1 MPIVEIQKVAG
12 TKKERVD
19 LTVGSFFYS
28 DFLAHRKDLSRDVLV
43 MVNGVELNLDDEL
56 DFEITPTHFIQVFD
70 QPKGVIGDILNPVFN
85 LVTKVFSFLAPKT
98 PSFSA
103 AESNVKDSPNNRL
116 TGQTNVARAYQ
127 ARPEIHGQ
135 VRAFPD
141 LIQQSMF
148 EYNNNLKTVTE
159 WLNIGIGEYKTESI
173 RFAESDFTAMAGAS
187 YKIYRPKEVIPLINE
202 GFEFPDIDGQELPG
216 PNESKDIPRY
226 TAEANEVVEIRLL
239 GGNAYA
245 KIVRQD
251 DFDYFTQVVFP
262 RYISMLI
269 SVSYEIMAYNNET
282 GQMEQITITKNIT
295 VDARLTSYAETD
307 DESVILPVEYYTFF
321 FDELSGSEFSQLPS
335 NTRINT
341 TKFVMYDNQFLTV
354 GPFFSPVDGDQLWVH
369 TQGQLDGGSTASARI
384 DYWKV
389 DVNNEEVVGTRK
401 SKSISIHANNGAR
414 NYYRTDKID
423 LIDGYSRYAVQL
435 TRVNNSSDRSIM
447 KVENAH
453 IVRVRENVIFENDT
467 IVNVSVRATEA
478 PTGARERKY
487 NLLATRM
494 VISYDRVSKQVD
506 YTLRPSRSFA
516 DAVLHTWLITAGESE
531 RNIDIDGLYR
541 IHDSLPDERLG
552 YFDFTF
558 DDEDISLG
566 QRIETICNA
575 ARVTAYYDNA
585 VLTFSREQSS
595 EFPMT
600 TFNRSNITGNDMKIS
615 YDMSMPSGY
624 DGIELEYVEPVR
636 NKKDYIRFRVDENG
650 ITEGLSRTPNKIVL
664 QGCRNRYQA
673 IDRALLEANRLIHQ
687 RTSISLTT
695 LADGGNVYPS
705 DMVLI
710 ADTYDSNQQA
720 GYITER
726 KGEVFTTS
734 EKIKF
739 DEEVWVYLTDS
750 MSYTTQKFK
759 AEPRPDTEFGF
770 MASVPEDIELNLYDG
785 YRVQSS
791 SRYVIATSVETENIK
806 WVITDKRPLGGERY
820 TITATEYF
828 DAKADYNA

>member
-1 MPIVEIQKVAG
+1 MPIVEIQRIAG
-12 TKKERVD
+12 TPKERVD

-28 DFLAHRKDLSRDVLV
+28 DFLVHQQLHTDVV
-43 MVNGVELNLDDEL
+43 IIVNGRELQEDDEL
-56 DFEITPTHFIQVFD
+56 DFEITPAHFIQVFD
-70 QPKGVIGDILNPVFN
+70 QPKSVIGDILNPVFN

-216 PNESKDIPRY
+216 PNESKDIPQQ
-226 TAEANEVVEIRLL
+226 TATANEVVSGEIK
-239 GGNAYA
+239 GGEAA
-245 KIVRQD
+245 IKIGKQD
-251 DFDYFTQVVFP
+251 EFEYFFELTKP
-262 RYISMLI
+262 RSISMTVN
-269 SVSYEIMAYNNET
+269 VSYDT
-282 GQMEQITITKNIT
+282 PQGVVTKDVKIDAQL
-295 VDARLTSYAETD
+295 VDAKESD
-307 DESVILPVEYYTFF
+307 DGSLINPVEYYEFF
-321 FDELSGSEFSQLPS
+321 FTNLSGTDLAQLPP
-335 NTRINT
+335 NAVVNT
-341 TKFVMYDNQFLTV
+341 TKFILYDNQFLTV
-354 GPFFSPVDGDQLWVH
+354 GPFFSPVDGDQMWVH
-369 TQGQLDGGSTASARI
+369 TQGQLGGGDYCSARI
-384 DYWKV
+384 DIWKV
-389 DVNNEEVVGTRK
+389 DVNNEEITGTRQQLVTRL
-401 SKSISIHANNGAR
+401 NETNGTR
-414 NYYRTDKID
+414 VYYKTEKIN
-423 LIDGYSRYAVQL
+423 LAAGRGRYAIQL
-435 TRVNNSSDRSIM
+435 TRLENSNDHSIM
-447 KVENAH
+447 KIENAH
-453 IVRVRENVIFENDT
+453 IVRVRENVVFENDT

-506 YTLRPSRSFA
+506 YTRRPSRSFA
-516 DAVLHTWLITAGESE
+516 DAVLHTWLITAGENE

-541 IHDSLPDERLG
+541 IYDNLPDERLG
-552 YFDFTF
+552 YFDYTF

-566 QRIETICNA
+566 QRIETICNS

-673 IDRALLEANRLIHQ
+673 LDKALLEANRLIHQ

-695 LADGGNVYPS
+695 LADGGSVYPS

-726 KGEVFTTS
+726 NGEVFTTS

-739 DEEVWVYLTDS
+739 DDEMWVYLTDS
-750 MSYTTQKFK
+750 MGYTTQKFK
-759 AEPRPDTEFGF
+759 AEPRADTEFGF
-770 MASVPEDIELNLYDG
+770 IASVPEDIELNFYDG
-785 YRVQSS
+785 YRVQSP

-806 WVITDKRPLGGERY
+806 WVVTDKRPLGGERY

-828 DAKADYNA
+828 DAKPDYNA

>member
-1 MPIVEIQKVAG
+1 MPIVEIQRVAG
-12 TKKERVD
+12 TPKERVD
-19 LTVGSFFYS
+19 LKVGSFFYS
-28 DFLAHRKDLSRDVLV
+28 DFLVHQRLHNDV
-43 MVNGVELNLDDEL
+43 MIIVNGRELQEDDEL

-70 QPKGVIGDILNPVFN
+70 QPKSVIGDILNPVFN

-216 PNESKDIPRY
+216 PNESKDIPQQ
-226 TAEANEVVEIRLL
+226 TATANEVVSGEIK
-239 GGNAYA
+239 GGEAAIKIVKQDEFEYFFELTKPRSISMTVNVSYDTPQGSVTKDVKIDAQLVDA
-245 KIVRQD
+245 KISD
-251 DFDYFTQVVFP
+251 DG
-262 RYISMLI
+262 SLI
-269 SVSYEIMAYNNET
+269 T
-282 GQMEQITITKNIT
+282 
-295 VDARLTSYAETD
+295 
-307 DESVILPVEYYTFF
+307 PVEYYEFF
-321 FDELSGSEFSQLPS
+321 FTNLSGTDLAQLPP
-335 NTRINT
+335 NAVVNT
-341 TKFVMYDNQFLTV
+341 TKFILYDNQFLTV
-354 GPFFSPVDGDQLWVH
+354 GPFFSPVDGDQMWIHL
-369 TQGQLDGGSTASARI
+369 QAQLGGGDNCNATVEI
-384 DYWKV
+384 WKINT
-389 DVNNEEVVGTRK
+389 DNEEIAGTRQ
-401 SKSISIHANNGAR
+401 SFNTALSANNGAR
-414 NYYRTDKID
+414 VYYKTDKVT
-423 LIDGYSRYAVQL
+423 LNSGRGRYAVQL
-435 TRVNNSSDRSIM
+435 TRRNNSSDQSIM
-447 KVENAH
+447 KIENAH
-453 IVRVRENVIFENDT
+453 IVRVRENVVFGNDT

-494 VISYDRVSKQVD
+494 HISYDRVSKQVD

-531 RNIDIDGLYR
+531 KNIDIDGLYR
-541 IHDSLPDERLG
+541 INDSLPDERLG
-552 YFDFTF
+552 YFDYTF

-566 QRIETICNA
+566 QRIETICNS

-636 NKKDYIRFRVDENG
+636 NKKDYIRFRVDEHG

-726 KGEVFTTS
+726 NGEIFTTS

-739 DEEVWVYLTDS
+739 DEEMWVYLTDS
-750 MSYTTQKFK
+750 MGYTTQKFK
-759 AEPRPDTEFGF
+759 AEPRQDTDFGF
-770 MASVPEDIELNLYDG
+770 IASVPEDIELNFYDG
-785 YRVQSS
+785 YQKQSP
-791 SRYVIATSVETENIK
+791 SRYVIATSVELESIK

-828 DAKADYNA
+828 DAKPDYNA

>member
-1 MPIVEIQKVAG
+1 MPIVEIQRIAG
-12 TKKERVD
+12 TPKERVD

-28 DFLAHRKDLSRDVLV
+28 DFLVHQQLHGDVVIL
-43 MVNGVELNLDDEL
+43 VNGHELQENDEL

-70 QPKGVIGDILNPVFN
+70 QPKSVIGDILNPVFN

-187 YKIYRPKEVIPLINE
+187 YKIYKPKEVIPLINE

-216 PNESKDIPRY
+216 PNESKDIPRQ
-226 TAEANEVVEIRLL
+226 TATANEVVSGEIK
-239 GGNAYA
+239 GGEAAIKIVKQDEFEYFYELTKPRSISMTVNVSFDTPQGSVSKDVRIDAQLVDA
-245 KIVRQD
+245 KISD
-251 DFDYFTQVVFP
+251 DG
-262 RYISMLI
+262 SLI
-269 SVSYEIMAYNNET
+269 NPA
-282 GQMEQITITKNIT
+282 
-295 VDARLTSYAETD
+295 
-307 DESVILPVEYYTFF
+307 EYYEFF
-321 FDELSGSEFSQLPS
+321 FSNLTGTELAQLPP
-335 NTRINT
+335 NAVVNT
-341 TKFVMYDNQFLTV
+341 TKFILYDNQFLTV

-369 TQGQLDGGSTASARI
+369 TQANLGGGENCNARI
-384 DYWKV
+384 EWWKI
-389 DVNNEEVVGTRK
+389 DENNEEISGTRQ
-401 SKSISIHANNGAR
+401 SVTVSLRETNGAR
-414 NYYRTDKID
+414 TYYRTDK
-423 LIDGYSRYAVQL
+423 LSLAAGRGRYSVQL
-435 TRVNNSSDRSIM
+435 TRLNNSNDQSVM
-447 KVENAH
+447 KIENAH
-453 IVRVRENVIFENDT
+453 IVRVRENVVFDNDT
-467 IVNVSVRATEA
+467 IATVSIRATEA

-531 RNIDIDGLYR
+531 KNIDIDGLYR
-541 IHDSLPDERLG
+541 IYDSLPDERLG
-552 YFDFTF
+552 YFDYTF

-575 ARVTAYYDNA
+575 ARVTAYFDNA
-585 VLTFSREQSS
+585 VLTFSREQPS

-615 YDMSMPSGY
+615 YDMSMPSSY

-673 IDRALLEANRLIHQ
+673 MDRALLEANRLIHQ

-710 ADTYDSNQQA
+710 ADTYDTNQQA
-720 GYITER
+720 GYITDR
-726 KGEVFTTS
+726 NGEVFTTS

-739 DEEVWVYLTDS
+739 DEKMWVYLTDS
-750 MSYTTQKFK
+750 MGYTTQKFK
-759 AEPRPDTEFGF
+759 AEQRLDTEFGF
-770 MASVPEDIELNLYDG
+770 IASIPDDIELNLYDG
-785 YRVQSS
+785 YQKQSP
-791 SRYVIATSVETENIK
+791 SRYVIATSVELENIK

>member
-1 MPIVEIQKVAG
+1 MPIVEIQRVAG

-28 DFLAHRKDLSRDVLV
+28 DFLVHQQLHSDV
-43 MVNGVELNLDDEL
+43 MIIVNGRELQEDDEL
-56 DFEITPTHFIQVFD
+56 NFEITPTHFIQVFD
-70 QPKGVIGDILNPVFN
+70 QPKSVIGDILNPVFN

-187 YKIYRPKEVIPLINE
+187 YRIYRPKEIIPLINE

-216 PNESKDIPRY
+216 PNESKDIPQQ
-226 TAEANEVVEIRLL
+226 TATANEVVSGEIK
-239 GGNAYA
+239 GGEAA
-245 KIVRQD
+245 IKIVKQD
-251 DFDYFTQVVFP
+251 EFEYFFELTKP
-262 RYISMLI
+262 RSISMTVN
-269 SVSYEIMAYNNET
+269 VSYDT
-282 GQMEQITITKNIT
+282 PQGVVTKDVKIDAQL
-295 VDARLTSYAETD
+295 VDAKESD
-307 DESVILPVEYYTFF
+307 DGSLINPVEYYEFF
-321 FDELSGSEFSQLPS
+321 FANLSGTDLAQLPP
-335 NTRINT
+335 NAVVNT
-341 TKFVMYDNQFLTV
+341 TKFILYDNQFLTV
-354 GPFFSPVDGDQLWVH
+354 GPFFSPVDGDQMWVH
-369 TQGQLDGGSTASARI
+369 LQAQLGGGDNCNATI
-384 DYWKV
+384 EIWKINT
-389 DVNNEEVVGTRK
+389 DNEEIAGTRQ
-401 SKSISIHANNGAR
+401 SFNTALSANNGAR
-414 NYYRTDKID
+414 VYYKTDKVT
-423 LIDGYSRYAVQL
+423 LSSGRGRYAVQL
-435 TRVNNSSDRSIM
+435 TRRNNSSDQSIM
-447 KVENAH
+447 KIENAH
-453 IVRVRENVIFENDT
+453 IVRVRENVVFENDT

-531 RNIDIDGLYR
+531 KNIDIDGLYR
-541 IHDSLPDERLG
+541 IYDSLPSERLG
-552 YFDFTF
+552 YFDYTF

-636 NKKDYIRFRVDENG
+636 NKKDYIRFRVDEDG

-673 IDRALLEANRLIHQ
+673 MDRALLEANRLIHQ

-726 KGEVFTTS
+726 NGEVFTTS

-739 DEEVWVYLTDS
+739 DDEMWVYLTDS
-750 MSYTTQKFK
+750 MGYTTQKFK

-770 MASVPEDIELNLYDG
+770 IAIVPEDIELNLYDG
-785 YRVQSS
+785 YRVQSP
-791 SRYVIATSVETENIK
+791 SRYVISTSVETDNIK

-828 DAKADYNA
+828 DAKPDYNA

>member
-1 MPIVEIQKVAG
+1 MPIVEIQRVAG
-12 TKKERVD
+12 TPKERVD

-28 DFLAHRKDLSRDVLV
+28 DFLVHQQLHSDAVIV
-43 MVNGVELNLDDEL
+43 VNGRELQEDDEL

-70 QPKGVIGDILNPVFN
+70 QPKSVIGDILNPVFN

-127 ARPEIHGQ
+127 AIPRIFGQ

-159 WLNIGIGEYKTESI
+159 WMCLGLGRFKTESI

-187 YKIYRPKEVIPLINE
+187 YKIYDPKEVIPQINE
-202 GFEFPDIDGQELPG
+202 GFEFPDIDGQEVPG
-216 PNESKDIPRY
+216 PNESKDIPQQ
-226 TAEANEVVEIRLL
+226 TATANEVVSGEIK
-239 GGNAYA
+239 GGEAA
-245 KIVRQD
+245 IKIVKQD
-251 DFDYFTQVVFP
+251 EFEYFYELTKP
-262 RYISMLI
+262 RSISMTVN
-269 SVSYEIMAYNNET
+269 VSYDT
-282 GQMEQITITKNIT
+282 PQGSVTKDVKIDAQL
-295 VDARLTSYAETD
+295 VDAKESD
-307 DESVILPVEYYTFF
+307 DGALIGKEYYYEFF
-321 FDELSGSEFSQLPS
+321 FTNLSGTDLAQLPP
-335 NTRINT
+335 NAVINT
-341 TKFVMYDNQFLTV
+341 SKFILYDNQFLTV
-354 GPFFSPVDGDQLWVH
+354 GPFFAPVEGDQLWLH
-369 TQGQLDGGSTASARI
+369 FQAQLGGGDYANADVSIWKI
-384 DYWKV
+384 DR
-389 DVNNEEVVGTRK
+389 DNEEIANTRQSLSISLRETNGTRV
-401 SKSISIHANNGAR
+401 
-414 NYYRTDKID
+414 YYLTEKIN
-423 LIDGYSRYAVQL
+423 LTSGYGRYAVQV
-435 TRVNNSSDRSIM
+435 TRTNNSNDHSIL
-447 KVENAH
+447 KFENAH
-453 IVRVRENVIFENDT
+453 IVRVKENVVFEHTTT
-467 IVNVSVRATEA
+467 IMVSVRATEA

-487 NLLATRM
+487 NLLATPY
-494 VISYDRVSKQVD
+494 VISYDRTSKQVD
-506 YTLRPSRSFA
+506 YTERPSRSFA
-516 DAVLHTWLITAGESE
+516 DAVLTLWLIDSGESE
-531 RNIDIDGLYR
+531 KNIDIDGLYR
-541 IHDSLPDERLG
+541 IFDGLPDERLG
-552 YFDFTF
+552 YFDYTF

-566 QRIETICNA
+566 QRVEIICNV
-575 ARVTAYYDNA
+575 ARASAYYDNA

-673 IDRALLEANRLIHQ
+673 MDRALLEANRLIHQ

-739 DEEVWVYLTDS
+739 DAEMWVYLTDS
-750 MSYTTQKFK
+750 MGYTTQKFK
-759 AEPRPDTEFGF
+759 AEPRADTEFGF
-770 MASVPEDIELNLYDG
+770 IASVPEDIELNFYDG
-785 YRVQSS
+785 YRVQSP
-791 SRYVIATSVETENIK
+791 SRYVIATSVETDNIK

>member
-1 MPIVEIQKVAG
+1 MPIVEIQRIAG

-28 DFLAHRKDLSRDVLV
+28 DFLVHREDLSRDVLV
-43 MVNGVELNLDDEL
+43 TVDGVELGLDDEL
-56 DFEITPTHFIQVFD
+56 DFEIVPTHFIQVFD

-187 YKIYRPKEVIPLINE
+187 YKIYKPKEIIPLINE

-216 PNESKDIPRY
+216 PNESKDIPQQ
-226 TAEANEVVEIRLL
+226 TATANEVVSGEIK
-239 GGNAYA
+239 GGEAA
-245 KIVRQD
+245 IKIVKQD
-251 DFDYFTQVVFP
+251 EFEYFFELTKP
-262 RYISMLI
+262 RSISMTVN
-269 SVSYEIMAYNNET
+269 VSYDT
-282 GQMEQITITKNIT
+282 PQGSVTKDVKIDAQL
-295 VDARLTSYAETD
+295 VDVQVSD
-307 DESVILPVEYYTFF
+307 DGSLINPAEYYEFF
-321 FDELSGSEFSQLPS
+321 FINLSGTDLAQLPP
-335 NTRINT
+335 NAVVNT
-341 TKFVMYDNQFLTV
+341 TKFILYDNQFLTV
-354 GPFFSPVDGDQLWVH
+354 GPFFSPVDGDQMWIHL
-369 TQGQLDGGSTASARI
+369 QAQLGGGDNCNATVEI
-384 DYWKV
+384 WKINT
-389 DVNNEEVVGTRK
+389 DNEEIAGTRQ
-401 SKSISIHANNGAR
+401 SFNTALSANNGAR
-414 NYYRTDKID
+414 VYYKTEKVT
-423 LIDGYSRYAVQL
+423 LNSGLGRYAVQL
-435 TRVNNSSDRSIM
+435 TRRNNSSDQSIM
-447 KVENAH
+447 KIENAH
-453 IVRVRENVIFENDT
+453 IVRVRENVVFENDT

-531 RNIDIDGLYR
+531 KNIDIDGLYR
-541 IHDSLPDERLG
+541 IYDSLPDERLG
-552 YFDFTF
+552 YFDYTF

-575 ARVTAYYDNA
+575 ARVTAYFDNA

-673 IDRALLEANRLIHQ
+673 LDRALLEGNRLIHQ

-710 ADTYDSNQQA
+710 ADTYDLNQQA

-726 KGEVFTTS
+726 NEEVFTTS

-739 DEEVWVYLTDS
+739 DDEMWVYLTDS
-750 MSYTTQKFK
+750 MGYTTQKFK

-770 MASVPEDIELNLYDG
+770 IASVPEDIELNFYDG
-785 YRVQSS
+785 YRVQSP
-791 SRYVIATSVETENIK
+791 SRYVIATSVETDNIK

-828 DAKADYNA
+828 DAKSDYNA

>member
-1 MPIVEIQKVAG
+1 MPIVEIQRIAG
-12 TKKERVD
+12 TPKERVD

-28 DFLAHRKDLSRDVLV
+28 DFLVHREDLSRDVLV
-43 MVNGVELNLDDEL
+43 TVNGVELGLDDEL
-56 DFEITPTHFIQVFD
+56 DFEIIPTHFIQIFD

-187 YKIYRPKEVIPLINE
+187 YKIYRPKEIIPLINE

-216 PNESKDIPRY
+216 PNESKDIPQQ
-226 TAEANEVVEIRLL
+226 TATANEVVSGEIK
-239 GGNAYA
+239 GGEAA
-245 KIVRQD
+245 IKIVKQD
-251 DFDYFTQVVFP
+251 EFEYFYELTKP
-262 RYISMLI
+262 RSISMTVN
-269 SVSYEIMAYNNET
+269 VSYDT
-282 GQMEQITITKNIT
+282 PQGSVTKDVKIDAQL
-295 VDARLTSYAETD
+295 VDAK
-307 DESVILPVEYYTFF
+307 ESNDGSLDPVEYYEFF
-321 FDELSGSEFSQLPS
+321 FTNLTGTDLAQLPP
-335 NTRINT
+335 NAVVNT
-341 TKFVMYDNQFLTV
+341 TKFILYDNQFLTV
-354 GPFFSPVDGDQLWVH
+354 GPFFSPVDGDQMWIHL
-369 TQGQLDGGSTASARI
+369 QAQLGGGDNCNATVEI
-384 DYWKV
+384 WKINT
-389 DVNNEEVVGTRK
+389 DNEEIAGTRQ
-401 SKSISIHANNGAR
+401 SFNTALSANNGAR
-414 NYYRTDKID
+414 VYYKTDKVT
-423 LIDGYSRYAVQL
+423 LNSGRGRYAVQL
-435 TRVNNSSDRSIM
+435 TRRNNSSDQSIM
-447 KVENAH
+447 KIENAH
-453 IVRVRENVIFENDT
+453 IVRVRENVVFENDT

-531 RNIDIDGLYR
+531 KNIDIDGLYR
-541 IHDSLPDERLG
+541 IYDSLPDERLG
-552 YFDFTF
+552 YFDYTF

-575 ARVTAYYDNA
+575 ARVTAYFDNA

-739 DEEVWVYLTDS
+739 DDEMWVYLTDS
-750 MSYTTQKFK
+750 MGYTTQKFK

-770 MASVPEDIELNLYDG
+770 IASVPEDIELNFYDG
-785 YRVQSS
+785 YHKQSP
-791 SRYVIATSVETENIK
+791 SRYVIATSIELENIK

-828 DAKADYNA
+828 DAKPDYNA

>member
-28 DFLAHRKDLSRDVLV
+28 DFLAHRNDLSRDVLV

-148 EYNNNLKTVTE
+148 EYSNNLKTVIE

-187 YKIYRPKEVIPLINE
+187 YKIYKPKEVIPLINE

-216 PNESKDIPRY
+216 PNESKDIPQQ
-226 TAEANEVVEIRLL
+226 TATANEVVSGEIK
-239 GGNAYA
+239 GGEAA
-245 KIVRQD
+245 IKIVKQD
-251 DFDYFTQVVFP
+251 EFEYFYELTKP
-262 RYISMLI
+262 RSISMTVN
-269 SVSYEIMAYNNET
+269 VSYDTPQGSVNKDVKIDA
-282 GQMEQITITKNIT
+282 QL
-295 VDARLTSYAETD
+295 VDVQVSD
-307 DESVILPVEYYTFF
+307 DGSLINPVEYYEFF
-321 FDELSGSEFSQLPS
+321 FTNLTGTDLAQLPP
-335 NTRINT
+335 NAVVNT
-341 TKFVMYDNQFLTV
+341 TKFILYDNQFLTV
-354 GPFFSPVDGDQLWVH
+354 GPFFSPVDGDQMWIHL
-369 TQGQLDGGSTASARI
+369 QAQLGGGDNCNATVEI
-384 DYWKV
+384 WKV
-389 DVNNEEVVGTRK
+389 NTDNEEIAGTRQ
-401 SKSISIHANNGAR
+401 SFNTALSANNGAR
-414 NYYRTDKID
+414 VYYKTDKVT
-423 LIDGYSRYAVQL
+423 LNAGRGRYAVQL
-435 TRVNNSSDRSIM
+435 TRRNNSSDQSIM
-447 KVENAH
+447 KIENAH
-453 IVRVRENVIFENDT
+453 IVRVRENVVFDNDT

-494 VISYDRVSKQVD
+494 VISYDRASKQVD

-531 RNIDIDGLYR
+531 NNIDIDGLYR
-541 IHDSLPDERLG
+541 IYDSLPDERLG
-552 YFDFTF
+552 YFDYTF

-575 ARVTAYYDNA
+575 ARVTAYFDNA

-636 NKKDYIRFRVDENG
+636 NKKDYIRFRVDEHG

-673 IDRALLEANRLIHQ
+673 MDRALLEANRLIHQ

-739 DEEVWVYLTDS
+739 DEEMWVYLTDS
-750 MSYTTQKFK
+750 MGYTTQKFK

-770 MASVPEDIELNLYDG
+770 IASVPEDIELNFYDG
-785 YRVQSS
+785 YNKQVA
-791 SRYVIATSVETENIK
+791 SRYIIATSDELEMTK
-806 WVITDKRPLGGERY
+806 WVITDKRPLGSERY

-828 DAKADYNA
+828 DAKPDYNA

>member
-1 MPIVEIQKVAG
+1 MPIVEIQRIAG
-12 TKKERVD
+12 TPKERVD
-19 LTVGSFFYS
+19 LKVGSFFYS
-28 DFLAHRKDLSRDVLV
+28 DFLVHQQLHSDVVIL
-43 MVNGVELNLDDEL
+43 VNGRELQEDGEL

-70 QPKGVIGDILNPVFN
+70 QPKSVIGDILNPVFN

-187 YKIYRPKEVIPLINE
+187 YKIYKPKEVIPLINE

-216 PNESKDIPRY
+216 PNESKDIPRQ
-226 TAEANEVVEIRLL
+226 TATANEVVSGEIK
-239 GGNAYA
+239 GGEAAIKIVKQDEFEYFYELTKPRSISMTVNVSFDTPQGSVSKDVRIDAQLVDA
-245 KIVRQD
+245 KISD
-251 DFDYFTQVVFP
+251 DG
-262 RYISMLI
+262 SLI
-269 SVSYEIMAYNNET
+269 NPT
-282 GQMEQITITKNIT
+282 
-295 VDARLTSYAETD
+295 
-307 DESVILPVEYYTFF
+307 EYYEFF
-321 FDELSGSEFSQLPS
+321 FSNLTGTELAQLPP
-335 NTRINT
+335 NAVVNT
-341 TKFVMYDNQFLTV
+341 TKFILYDNQFLTV

-369 TQGQLDGGSTASARI
+369 TQANLGGGENCNARI
-384 DYWKV
+384 EWWKI
-389 DVNNEEVVGTRK
+389 DEKNEEISGTRQ
-401 SKSISIHANNGAR
+401 SVTVSLRETNGAR
-414 NYYRTDKID
+414 TYYRTDK
-423 LIDGYSRYAVQL
+423 LNLAAGRGRYSVQL
-435 TRVNNSSDRSIM
+435 TRLNNSNDQSVM
-447 KVENAH
+447 KIENAH
-453 IVRVRENVIFENDT
+453 IVRVRENVVFDNDT
-467 IVNVSVRATEA
+467 IATVSIRATEA

-531 RNIDIDGLYR
+531 KNIDIDGLYR
-541 IHDSLPDERLG
+541 IFDSLPDERLG

-575 ARVTAYYDNA
+575 ARVTAYFDNA

-664 QGCRNRYQA
+664 QGCRNLYQA
-673 IDRALLEANRLIHQ
+673 MDRALLEANRLIHQ
-687 RTSISLTT
+687 RTSINLTT

-710 ADTYDSNQQA
+710 ADTYDTNQQA
-720 GYITER
+720 GYITDR
-726 KGEVFTTS
+726 NGEVFTTS

-739 DEEVWVYLTDS
+739 DEEMWVYLTNS
-750 MSYTTQKFK
+750 MGYTTQKFK
-759 AEPRPDTEFGF
+759 AEPRQDTEFGF
-770 MASVPEDIELNLYDG
+770 IANVPEDIELNFYDG
-785 YRVQSS
+785 YQKQSP
-791 SRYVIATSVETENIK
+791 SRYVIATSVELESIK

-828 DAKADYNA
+828 DAKPNYNA

>member
-1 MPIVEIQKVAG
+1 MPIVEIQRIAG
-12 TKKERVD
+12 TPKERVD
-19 LTVGSFFYS
+19 LKVGSFFYS
-28 DFLAHRKDLSRDVLV
+28 DFLVHQQLHSDVV
-43 MVNGVELNLDDEL
+43 IIVNGRELQEDDEL

-187 YKIYRPKEVIPLINE
+187 YKIYKPKEVIPLINE

-216 PNESKDIPRY
+216 PNESKDIPRQ
-226 TAEANEVVEIRLL
+226 TATANEVVSGEIK
-239 GGNAYA
+239 GGEAAIKIVKQDEFEYFYELTKPRSISMTVNVSFDTPQGSVSKDVRIDAQLVDA
-245 KIVRQD
+245 KISD
-251 DFDYFTQVVFP
+251 DG
-262 RYISMLI
+262 SLI
-269 SVSYEIMAYNNET
+269 NPT
-282 GQMEQITITKNIT
+282 
-295 VDARLTSYAETD
+295 
-307 DESVILPVEYYTFF
+307 EYYEFF
-321 FDELSGSEFSQLPS
+321 FSNLTGTELAQLPP
-335 NTRINT
+335 NAVVNT
-341 TKFVMYDNQFLTV
+341 TKFILYDNQFLTV

-369 TQGQLDGGSTASARI
+369 TQANLGGGENCNARI
-384 DYWKV
+384 EWWKI
-389 DVNNEEVVGTRK
+389 DENNEEISGTRQ
-401 SKSISIHANNGAR
+401 SITVYLRETNGAR
-414 NYYRTDKID
+414 TYYRTDK
-423 LIDGYSRYAVQL
+423 LNLAAGRGRYSVQL
-435 TRVNNSSDRSIM
+435 TRLNNSNDQSVM
-447 KVENAH
+447 KIENAH
-453 IVRVRENVIFENDT
+453 IVRVRENVVFDNDT
-467 IVNVSVRATEA
+467 IATVSIRATEA

-531 RNIDIDGLYR
+531 KNIDIDGLYR
-541 IHDSLPDERLG
+541 IFDSLPDERLG

-575 ARVTAYYDNA
+575 ARVTAYFDNA

-673 IDRALLEANRLIHQ
+673 MDRALLEANRLIHQ

-720 GYITER
+720 GYITDR
-726 KGEVFTTS
+726 NGEVFTTS

-739 DEEVWVYLTDS
+739 DEEMWVHLTDS
-750 MSYTTQKFK
+750 MGYTTQKFK
-759 AEPRPDTEFGF
+759 AEPRQDTEFGF
-770 MASVPEDIELNLYDG
+770 IASVPEDIELNFYDG
-785 YRVQSS
+785 YQKQSP
-791 SRYVIATSVETENIK
+791 SRYVIATSVELENIK

-828 DAKADYNA
+828 DAKPNYNA

>member
-1 MPIVEIQKVAG
+1 MPIVEIQRIAG
-12 TKKERVD
+12 IPKERVD

-28 DFLAHRKDLSRDVLV
+28 DFLVHQQLHSDVVIL
-43 MVNGVELNLDDEL
+43 VNGRELQEDDEL
-56 DFEITPTHFIQVFD
+56 DFEITPTHIIQVFD

-216 PNESKDIPRY
+216 PNESKDIPQQ
-226 TAEANEVVEIRLL
+226 TATANEVVSGEIK
-239 GGNAYA
+239 GGEAA
-245 KIVRQD
+245 IKIVKQD
-251 DFDYFTQVVFP
+251 EFEYFYELTKP
-262 RYISMLI
+262 RSISMTVN
-269 SVSYEIMAYNNET
+269 VSYDT
-282 GQMEQITITKNIT
+282 PQGSVTKDVKIDAQL
-295 VDARLTSYAETD
+295 VDAK
-307 DESVILPVEYYTFF
+307 ESNDGSLINPVEYYEFF
-321 FDELSGSEFSQLPS
+321 FTNLSGTDLAQLPP
-335 NTRINT
+335 NAVVNT
-341 TKFVMYDNQFLTV
+341 TKFILYDNQFLTV
-354 GPFFSPVDGDQLWVH
+354 GPFFSPVDGDQMWIHL
-369 TQGQLDGGSTASARI
+369 QAQLGGGDNCNATVEI
-384 DYWKV
+384 WKINT
-389 DVNNEEVVGTRK
+389 DNEEIAGTRQ
-401 SKSISIHANNGAR
+401 SFNTALSANNGAR
-414 NYYRTDKID
+414 VYYKTDKVTPNS
-423 LIDGYSRYAVQL
+423 GRGRYAVQL
-435 TRVNNSSDRSIM
+435 TRRNNSSDQSVM
-447 KVENAH
+447 KIENAH
-453 IVRVRENVIFENDT
+453 IVRVRENVVFENDT

-506 YTLRPSRSFA
+506 YALRPSRSFA

-531 RNIDIDGLYR
+531 KNIDIDGLYR
-541 IHDSLPDERLG
+541 INDSLSDERLG
-552 YFDFTF
+552 YFDYTF

-575 ARVTAYYDNA
+575 ARVTAYFDNA

-615 YDMSMPSGY
+615 YDMLMPSGY

-636 NKKDYIRFRVDENG
+636 NKKDYVRFRVDENG

-673 IDRALLEANRLIHQ
+673 MDRALLEANRLIHQ
-687 RTSISLTT
+687 RTSISLTA

-739 DEEVWVYLTDS
+739 DAEMWVYLTDS
-750 MSYTTQKFK
+750 IGYTTQKFK
-759 AEPRPDTEFGF
+759 AEPRQDTEFGF
-770 MASVPEDIELNLYDG
+770 IASVPEDIELNLYDG
-785 YRVQSS
+785 YQKQSP
-791 SRYVIATSVETENIK
+791 SRYVIAASVELENIK

-828 DAKADYNA
+828 DAKPDYNA

>member
-1 MPIVEIQKVAG
+1 MPIVEIQRIAG
-12 TKKERVD
+12 TPKERVD

-28 DFLAHRKDLSRDVLV
+28 DFLVHQQFHSDVLII
-43 MVNGVELNLDDEL
+43 VNGRELQDDDEL

-187 YKIYRPKEVIPLINE
+187 YKIYKPKEVIPLINE

-216 PNESKDIPRY
+216 PNESKDIPQQ
-226 TAEANEVVEIRLL
+226 TATANEVVSGEIK
-239 GGNAYA
+239 GGEAA
-245 KIVRQD
+245 IKIVKQD
-251 DFDYFTQVVFP
+251 EFEYFYELTKP
-262 RYISMLI
+262 RSISMTVN
-269 SVSYEIMAYNNET
+269 VSYDT
-282 GQMEQITITKNIT
+282 PQGSVTKDIKI
-295 VDARLTSYAETD
+295 DAQLADAKESD
-307 DESVILPVEYYTFF
+307 DGALIGKTYYYEFF
-321 FDELSGSEFSQLPS
+321 FTNLSGTELAQLPP
-335 NTRINT
+335 NAVVNT
-341 TKFVMYDNQFLTV
+341 TKFILYDNQFLTV
-354 GPFFSPVDGDQLWVH
+354 GPFFSPVDGDQMWVH
-369 TQGQLDGGSTASARI
+369 TQGQLGGGDYCSARI
-384 DYWKV
+384 DIWKV
-389 DVNNEEVVGTRK
+389 DVNNEEITGTRQQVVTRL
-401 SKSISIHANNGAR
+401 NETNGAR
-414 NYYRTDKID
+414 VYYKTEKID
-423 LIDGYSRYAVQL
+423 LAAGRGRYAIQL
-435 TRVNNSSDRSIM
+435 TRLENSNDHSIM
-447 KVENAH
+447 KIENAH
-453 IVRVRENVIFENDT
+453 IVRVRENVVFENDT

-531 RNIDIDGLYR
+531 KNIDIDGLYR
-541 IHDSLPDERLG
+541 IYDSLPSERLG
-552 YFDFTF
+552 YFDYTF

-636 NKKDYIRFRVDENG
+636 NKKDYIRFRVDEDG

-673 IDRALLEANRLIHQ
+673 MDRALLEANRLIHQ

-739 DEEVWVYLTDS
+739 DDEMWVYLTDS
-750 MSYTTQKFK
+750 MGYTTQKFK
-759 AEPRPDTEFGF
+759 AESRNDTDFGF
-770 MASVPEDIELNLYDG
+770 IASVPEDIELNLYDG
-785 YRVQSS
+785 YRVQSP
-791 SRYVIATSVETENIK
+791 SRYVIATSVETDNIK
-806 WVITDKRPLGGERY
+806 WIITDKRPLGSERY

>member
-1 MPIVEIQKVAG
+1 MPIVEIQRVAG
-12 TKKERVD
+12 TPKERVD
-19 LTVGSFFYS
+19 LKVGSFFYS
-28 DFLAHRKDLSRDVLV
+28 DFLVHQQLHSDATII
-43 MVNGVELNLDDEL
+43 VNGREMQDDDEL
-56 DFEITPTHFIQVFD
+56 DFEITPTHFIQVLD

-216 PNESKDIPRY
+216 PNESKDIPQQ
-226 TAEANEVVEIRLL
+226 TATANEVVSGEIK
-239 GGNAYA
+239 GGEAA
-245 KIVRQD
+245 IKIVKQD
-251 DFDYFTQVVFP
+251 EFEYFYELTKP
-262 RYISMLI
+262 RSISMTVN
-269 SVSYEIMAYNNET
+269 VSYDT
-282 GQMEQITITKNIT
+282 PQGSVTKDVKIDAQL
-295 VDARLTSYAETD
+295 VDAKESD
-307 DESVILPVEYYTFF
+307 DGALIVKTYYYEFF
-321 FDELSGSEFSQLPS
+321 FTNLSGTELAQLPS
-335 NTRINT
+335 NAVVNT
-341 TKFVMYDNQFLTV
+341 TKFILYDNQFLTV

-369 TQGQLDGGSTASARI
+369 TQGQLGGGDYCSARI
-384 DYWKV
+384 DVWKI
-389 DVNNEEVVGTRK
+389 DVNNEEIAGTRQQVVTRL
-401 SKSISIHANNGAR
+401 NETNGTR
-414 NYYRTDKID
+414 VYYKTEKIN
-423 LIDGYSRYAVQL
+423 LASGRGRYAIQL
-435 TRVNNSSDRSIM
+435 TRLENSNDHSIM
-447 KVENAH
+447 KIENAH
-453 IVRVRENVIFENDT
+453 IVRVRENVVFENDT

-494 VISYDRVSKQVD
+494 HISYDRVSKQVD

-531 RNIDIDGLYR
+531 KNIDINGLYR
-541 IHDSLPDERLG
+541 IYDSLPDERLG
-552 YFDFTF
+552 YFDYTF

-566 QRIETICNA
+566 QRIETICNS

-615 YDMSMPSGY
+615 YDMTMPSGN
-624 DGIELEYVEPVR
+624 DGVEIEYVEPVR

-650 ITEGLSRTPNKIVL
+650 IAEGLSRTPNKIVL

-673 IDRALLEANRLIHQ
+673 MDRALLEANRLIHQ

-739 DEEVWVYLTDS
+739 DEEMWVYLTDS
-750 MSYTTQKFK
+750 MGYTTQKFK
-759 AEPRPDTEFGF
+759 AEPRPDTGFGF
-770 MASVPEDIELNLYDG
+770 IASVPEDIELNFYDG
-785 YRVQSS
+785 YQKQSP
-791 SRYVIATSVETENIK
+791 SRYVIATSVELENIK

-828 DAKADYNA
+828 DAKPDYNA

>member
-1 MPIVEIQKVAG
+1 MPIVEIQRIAG
-12 TKKERVD
+12 TPKERVD

-28 DFLAHRKDLSRDVLV
+28 DFLVHQQLHSDVV
-43 MVNGVELNLDDEL
+43 IIVNGRELQDDDEL

-70 QPKGVIGDILNPVFN
+70 QPKSVIGDILNPVFN

-103 AESNVKDSPNNRL
+103 ADSNVKDSPNNRL

-216 PNESKDIPRY
+216 PNESKDIPQQ
-226 TAEANEVVEIRLL
+226 TAAANEVVSGEIK
-239 GGNAYA
+239 GGEAA
-245 KIVRQD
+245 IKIVKQD
-251 DFDYFTQVVFP
+251 EFEYFYELTKP
-262 RYISMLI
+262 RSISMTVN
-269 SVSYEIMAYNNET
+269 VSYDT
-282 GQMEQITITKNIT
+282 PQGSVTKDVKI
-295 VDARLTSYAETD
+295 DAQLADAKESD
-307 DESVILPVEYYTFF
+307 DGSLINPVEYYEFF
-321 FDELSGSEFSQLPS
+321 FTNLAGTDLAQLPP
-335 NTRINT
+335 NAVVNT
-341 TKFVMYDNQFLTV
+341 TKFILYDNQFLTV
-354 GPFFSPVDGDQLWVH
+354 GPFFSPVDGDQMWVH
-369 TQGQLDGGSTASARI
+369 TQGQLDGGSTANARI

-401 SKSISIHANNGAR
+401 SKDISIHANNGAR

-423 LIDGYSRYAVQL
+423 LVDGYSRYAVQL

-453 IVRVRENVIFENDT
+453 IVRVRENVVFENDT

-494 VISYDRVSKQVD
+494 VISYDRASKKVD

-531 RNIDIDGLYR
+531 KNIDIDGLYR
-541 IHDSLPDERLG
+541 INDSLPDERLG
-552 YFDFTF
+552 YFDYTF

-566 QRIETICNA
+566 QRIETICNS
-575 ARVTAYYDNA
+575 ARITAYYDNA

-673 IDRALLEANRLIHQ
+673 MDRALLEANRLIHQ
-687 RTSISLTT
+687 RTSVSLTT

-739 DEEVWVYLTDS
+739 DAEMWVYLTDS
-750 MSYTTQKFK
+750 MGYTTQKFK
-759 AEPRPDTEFGF
+759 AEKRLDTEFGF
-770 MASVPEDIELNLYDG
+770 IASVPEDIELNLYDG
-785 YRVQSS
+785 YQKQSP
-791 SRYVIATSVETENIK
+791 SRYVIAASVELENIK

-828 DAKADYNA
+828 DAKPDYNA

>member
-1 MPIVEIQKVAG
+1 MPIVEIQRIAG
-12 TKKERVD
+12 TPKERVD
-19 LTVGSFFYS
+19 LKVGSFFYS
-28 DFLAHRKDLSRDVLV
+28 DFLVHQQLHSDVV
-43 MVNGVELNLDDEL
+43 IVVNGRQLQDDDKLN
-56 DFEITPTHFIQVFD
+56 FEILPTHFIQVFD

-141 LIQQSMF
+141 LTQQSMF

-159 WLNIGIGEYKTESI
+159 WLNIGIGKYKTESI

-187 YKIYRPKEVIPLINE
+187 YKIYKPKEVIPLINE

-216 PNESKDIPRY
+216 PNESKDIPQQ
-226 TAEANEVVEIRLL
+226 TATANEVVSGEIK
-239 GGNAYA
+239 GGEAA
-245 KIVRQD
+245 IKIVKQD
-251 DFDYFTQVVFP
+251 EFEYFYELTKP
-262 RYISMLI
+262 RSISMTVN
-269 SVSYEIMAYNNET
+269 VSYDTPQGSVNKDVKIDA
-282 GQMEQITITKNIT
+282 QL
-295 VDARLTSYAETD
+295 VDVQVSD
-307 DESVILPVEYYTFF
+307 DGSLINPVEYYEFF
-321 FDELSGSEFSQLPS
+321 FTNLSGTDLAQLPP
-335 NTRINT
+335 NAVVNT
-341 TKFVMYDNQFLTV
+341 TKFILYDNQFLTV
-354 GPFFSPVDGDQLWVH
+354 GPFFSPVDGDQMWVH
-369 TQGQLDGGSTASARI
+369 LQAQLGGGDNCNATVEI
-384 DYWKV
+384 WKV
-389 DVNNEEVVGTRK
+389 NTDNEEIAGTRQ
-401 SKSISIHANNGAR
+401 SFNTALSANNGAR
-414 NYYRTDKID
+414 VYYKTDKVT
-423 LIDGYSRYAVQL
+423 LNSGRGRYAVQL
-435 TRVNNSSDRSIM
+435 TRRNNSSDQSIM
-447 KVENAH
+447 KIENAH
-453 IVRVRENVIFENDT
+453 IVRLRENVVFENDT

-531 RNIDIDGLYR
+531 SNIDIDGLYR
-541 IHDSLPDERLG
+541 IYDSLPDERLG
-552 YFDFTF
+552 YFDYTF

-566 QRIETICNA
+566 QRIETICNS

-624 DGIELEYVEPVR
+624 DGVEIEYVEPVR

-673 IDRALLEANRLIHQ
+673 MDRALLEANRLIHQ

-726 KGEVFTTS
+726 KGEVFKTS

-739 DEEVWVYLTDS
+739 GEEMWVYLTDS
-750 MSYTTQKFK
+750 MGYTTQKFK
-759 AEPRPDTEFGF
+759 AESRQDTEFGF
-770 MASVPEDIELNLYDG
+770 IASVPEYIELNFYDG
-785 YRVQSS
+785 YQKQSP
-791 SRYVIATSVETENIK
+791 SRYVIATSVELENIK

-828 DAKADYNA
+828 DAKPDYNA

>member
-19 LTVGSFFYS
+19 LKVGSFFYS
-28 DFLAHRKDLSRDVLV
+28 DFLVHQQLHSDVV
-43 MVNGVELNLDDEL
+43 IIVNGRELQEDDEL

-187 YKIYRPKEVIPLINE
+187 YKIYKPKEVIPLINE

-216 PNESKDIPRY
+216 PNESKDIPQQ
-226 TAEANEVVEIRLL
+226 TATANEVVSGEIK
-239 GGNAYA
+239 GGEAA
-245 KIVRQD
+245 IKIVKQD
-251 DFDYFTQVVFP
+251 EFEYFYELTKP
-262 RYISMLI
+262 RSISMTVN
-269 SVSYEIMAYNNET
+269 VSYDT
-282 GQMEQITITKNIT
+282 PQGSVTKDVKIDAQL
-295 VDARLTSYAETD
+295 VDAKESD
-307 DESVILPVEYYTFF
+307 DGSLINPVEYYEFF
-321 FDELSGSEFSQLPS
+321 FTNLTGTDLAQLPP
-335 NTRINT
+335 NAVVNT
-341 TKFVMYDNQFLTV
+341 TKFILYDNQFLTV
-354 GPFFSPVDGDQLWVH
+354 GPFFSPVDGDQMWIHL
-369 TQGQLDGGSTASARI
+369 QAQLGGGDNCNATVEI
-384 DYWKV
+384 WKINT
-389 DVNNEEVVGTRK
+389 DNEEIAGTRQ
-401 SKSISIHANNGAR
+401 SFNAALSANNGAR
-414 NYYRTDKID
+414 VYYKTDKVT
-423 LIDGYSRYAVQL
+423 LNSGRGRYAVQL
-435 TRVNNSSDRSIM
+435 TRRNNSSDQSIM

-453 IVRVRENVIFENDT
+453 IVRVRENVAFENDT

-531 RNIDIDGLYR
+531 KNIDIDGLYR
-541 IHDSLPDERLG
+541 INDSLPDERLG
-552 YFDFTF
+552 YFDYTF

-566 QRIETICNA
+566 QRIETICNV
-575 ARVTAYYDNA
+575 ARVTAYFDNA

-673 IDRALLEANRLIHQ
+673 MDRALLEANRLIHQ

-720 GYITER
+720 GYVTER
-726 KGEVFTTS
+726 NGEIFTTS

-739 DEEVWVYLTDS
+739 DEEMWVYLTDS
-750 MSYTTQKFK
+750 MGYTTQKFK
-759 AEPRPDTEFGF
+759 AEPRQDTEFGF
-770 MASVPEDIELNLYDG
+770 IASVPEDIELNFYDG
-785 YRVQSS
+785 YQKQSP
-791 SRYVIATSVETENIK
+791 SRYVIATSVEIENIK

-828 DAKADYNA
+828 DAKPDYNA

>member
-1 MPIVEIQKVAG
+1 MPIVEIQRVAG
-12 TKKERVD
+12 TPKERVD
-19 LTVGSFFYS
+19 LKVGSFFYS
-28 DFLAHRKDLSRDVLV
+28 DFLVHQQLHSDVLII
-43 MVNGVELNLDDEL
+43 VNGRELQEDDEL

-70 QPKGVIGDILNPVFN
+70 QPKSVIGDILNPVFN

-187 YKIYRPKEVIPLINE
+187 YRIYKPREVIPLINE

-216 PNESKDIPRY
+216 PNESKDIPQQ
-226 TAEANEVVEIRLL
+226 TATANEVVSGEIK
-239 GGNAYA
+239 GGEAA
-245 KIVRQD
+245 IKIVKQD
-251 DFDYFTQVVFP
+251 EFEYFYELTKP
-262 RYISMLI
+262 R
-269 SVSYEIMAYNNET
+269 SVSMTVNVSYDTPQGSVTKDIIIDAQLADAKESDDGALIGKTYYYE
-282 GQMEQITITKNIT
+282 
-295 VDARLTSYAETD
+295 
-307 DESVILPVEYYTFF
+307 FF
-321 FDELSGSEFSQLPS
+321 FTNLTGTDLAQLPP
-335 NTRINT
+335 NAVINT
-341 TKFVMYDNQFLTV
+341 SKFILYDNQFLTV
-354 GPFFSPVDGDQLWVH
+354 GPFFSPVDGDQMWIHL
-369 TQGQLDGGSTASARI
+369 QAQLGGGDNCNATVEI
-384 DYWKV
+384 WKINT
-389 DVNNEEVVGTRK
+389 DNEEIAGTRQ
-401 SKSISIHANNGAR
+401 SFNTALSANNGAR
-414 NYYRTDKID
+414 VYYKTDKVT
-423 LIDGYSRYAVQL
+423 LNSGRGRYAVQL
-435 TRVNNSSDRSIM
+435 TRRNNSSDQSIM
-447 KVENAH
+447 KIENAH
-453 IVRVRENVIFENDT
+453 IVRVRENVVFENDT

-531 RNIDIDGLYR
+531 KNIDIDGLYR
-541 IHDSLPDERLG
+541 IYDSLPDERLG
-552 YFDFTF
+552 YFDYTF

-575 ARVTAYYDNA
+575 ARVTAYFDNA

-664 QGCRNRYQA
+664 QGCLNRYQA
-673 IDRALLEANRLIHQ
+673 LDRALLEANRLIHQ

-720 GYITER
+720 GYITDR
-726 KGEVFTTS
+726 TGNAFTTS

-739 DEEVWVYLTDS
+739 DNEMWVYLTDS
-750 MSYTTQKFK
+750 MGYTTQKFK
-759 AEPRPDTEFGF
+759 ADPRQDTELGF
-770 MASVPEDIELNLYDG
+770 IANVPEEIELNFYDG
-785 YRVQSS
+785 YNKQVA
-791 SRYVIATSVETENIK
+791 SRYIIATSDELEMTK
-806 WVITDKRPLGGERY
+806 WIITDKRPLGGERY

-828 DAKADYNA
+828 DAKPDYNV

>member
-1 MPIVEIQKVAG
+1 MPIVEIQRIAG
-12 TKKERVD
+12 TPKERVD

-28 DFLAHRKDLSRDVLV
+28 DFLVHREDLSRDVLV
-43 MVNGVELNLDDEL
+43 TVNGVELGLDDEL
-56 DFEITPTHFIQVFD
+56 DFEIIPTHFIQIFD

-187 YKIYRPKEVIPLINE
+187 YKIYRPKEIIPLINE

-216 PNESKDIPRY
+216 PNESKDIPQQ
-226 TAEANEVVEIRLL
+226 TATANEVVSGEIK
-239 GGNAYA
+239 GGEAA
-245 KIVRQD
+245 IKIVKQD
-251 DFDYFTQVVFP
+251 EFEYFYELTKP
-262 RYISMLI
+262 RSISMTVN
-269 SVSYEIMAYNNET
+269 VSYDT
-282 GQMEQITITKNIT
+282 PQGSVTKDVKIDAQL
-295 VDARLTSYAETD
+295 VDAK
-307 DESVILPVEYYTFF
+307 ESNDGSLDPVEYYEFF
-321 FDELSGSEFSQLPS
+321 FTNLTGTDLAQLPP
-335 NTRINT
+335 NAVVNT
-341 TKFVMYDNQFLTV
+341 TKFILYDNQFLTV
-354 GPFFSPVDGDQLWVH
+354 GPFFSPVDGDQMWIHL
-369 TQGQLDGGSTASARI
+369 QAQLGGGDNCNATVEI
-384 DYWKV
+384 WKINT
-389 DVNNEEVVGTRK
+389 DNEEIAGTRQ
-401 SKSISIHANNGAR
+401 SFNTALSANNGAR
-414 NYYRTDKID
+414 VYYKTDKVT
-423 LIDGYSRYAVQL
+423 LNSGRGRYAVQL
-435 TRVNNSSDRSIM
+435 TRRNNSSDQSIM
-447 KVENAH
+447 KIENAH
-453 IVRVRENVIFENDT
+453 IVRVRENVVFENDT

-531 RNIDIDGLYR
+531 KNIDIDGLYR
-541 IHDSLPDERLG
+541 IYDSLPDERLG
-552 YFDFTF
+552 YFDYTF

-575 ARVTAYYDNA
+575 ARVTAYFDNA

-615 YDMSMPSGY
+615 YDMSMPSGF

-673 IDRALLEANRLIHQ
+673 LDRALLEANRLIHQ

-726 KGEVFTTS
+726 KGEIFTTS

-739 DEEVWVYLTDS
+739 DDEMWVYLTDS
-750 MSYTTQKFK
+750 MGYTTQKFK
-759 AEPRPDTEFGF
+759 AEPRQDTEFGF
-770 MASVPEDIELNLYDG
+770 IASVPEDIELNFYDG
-785 YRVQSS
+785 YQKQSP
-791 SRYVIATSVETENIK
+791 SRYVIATSVEIENIK

-820 TITATEYF
+820 TLTATEYF
-828 DAKADYNA
+828 DAKEDYNA

>member
-1 MPIVEIQKVAG
+1 MPIVEIQRVAG
-12 TKKERVD
+12 TPKERVD

-28 DFLAHRKDLSRDVLV
+28 DFLVHQQLHTDVV
-43 MVNGVELNLDDEL
+43 IIVNGRELQDDDEL
-56 DFEITPTHFIQVFD
+56 DFEITLTHFIQVFD
-70 QPKGVIGDILNPVFN
+70 QPKSVIGDILNPVFN

-216 PNESKDIPRY
+216 PNESKDIPQQ
-226 TAEANEVVEIRLL
+226 TATASEVVSGEIK
-239 GGNAYA
+239 GGEAA
-245 KIVRQD
+245 IKIVKQD
-251 DFDYFTQVVFP
+251 EFEYFYELTKP
-262 RYISMLI
+262 RSISMTVN
-269 SVSYEIMAYNNET
+269 VSYDT
-282 GQMEQITITKNIT
+282 PQGSVTKDVKIDAQL
-295 VDARLTSYAETD
+295 VDAKESD
-307 DESVILPVEYYTFF
+307 DGSLINPVEYYEFF
-321 FDELSGSEFSQLPS
+321 FTNLTGTDLAQLPP
-335 NTRINT
+335 NAVVNT
-341 TKFVMYDNQFLTV
+341 TKFILYDNQFLTV
-354 GPFFSPVDGDQLWVH
+354 GPFFSPVDGDQMWVH
-369 TQGQLDGGSTASARI
+369 TQGQLGGGDYCSARI
-384 DYWKV
+384 DIWKV
-389 DVNNEEVVGTRK
+389 DVNNEEITGTRQQLVTRL
-401 SKSISIHANNGAR
+401 NETNGTR
-414 NYYRTDKID
+414 VYYKTEKIN
-423 LIDGYSRYAVQL
+423 LAAGRGRYAIQL
-435 TRVNNSSDRSIM
+435 TRLENSNDHSIM
-447 KVENAH
+447 KIENAH
-453 IVRVRENVIFENDT
+453 IVRVRENVVFENDT

-487 NLLATRM
+487 NLLATRLH
-494 VISYDRVSKQVD
+494 ISYDRVSKQVD
-506 YTLRPSRSFA
+506 YMLRPSRSFA

-531 RNIDIDGLYR
+531 KNIDIDGLYR
-541 IHDSLPDERLG
+541 IYDSLPDERLG
-552 YFDFTF
+552 YFDYTF

-566 QRIETICNA
+566 QRIETICNT

-673 IDRALLEANRLIHQ
+673 MDRSLLEANRLIHQ

-726 KGEVFTTS
+726 NGEVFTTS

-739 DEEVWVYLTDS
+739 DEEMWVYLTDS
-750 MSYTTQKFK
+750 MGYTTQKFK
-759 AEPRPDTEFGF
+759 AESRNDTEFGF
-770 MASVPEDIELNLYDG
+770 IASVPEDIKLNLYDG
-785 YRVQSS
+785 YRVQSP
-791 SRYVIATSVETENIK
+791 SRYVIATSVELENIK

>member
-1 MPIVEIQKVAG
+1 MPIVEIQRVAG
-12 TKKERVD
+12 TPKERVD
-19 LTVGSFFYS
+19 LKVGSFFYS
-28 DFLAHRKDLSRDVLV
+28 DFLVHQQLHTDVV
-43 MVNGVELNLDDEL
+43 IIVNGRELQEDDEL

-70 QPKGVIGDILNPVFN
+70 QPKSVIGDILNPVFN

-98 PSFSA
+98 PSFSV

-187 YKIYRPKEVIPLINE
+187 YKIYKPKEVIPLINE

-216 PNESKDIPRY
+216 PNESKDIPQQ
-226 TAEANEVVEIRLL
+226 TATANEVVSGEIK
-239 GGNAYA
+239 GGEVAI
-245 KIVRQD
+245 KIVKQD
-251 DFDYFTQVVFP
+251 EFEYFYELTKP
-262 RYISMLI
+262 RSISMTVN
-269 SVSYEIMAYNNET
+269 VSYDT
-282 GQMEQITITKNIT
+282 PQGSVTKDVKIDAQL
-295 VDARLTSYAETD
+295 VDAKESD
-307 DESVILPVEYYTFF
+307 DGSLINPVEYYEFF
-321 FDELSGSEFSQLPS
+321 FTNLSGTDLAQLPP
-335 NTRINT
+335 NAVVNT
-341 TKFVMYDNQFLTV
+341 TKFILYDNQFLTV
-354 GPFFSPVDGDQLWVH
+354 GPFFSPVDGDQMWIHL
-369 TQGQLDGGSTASARI
+369 QAQLGGGDNCNATVEI
-384 DYWKV
+384 WKV
-389 DVNNEEVVGTRK
+389 NADNEEMAGTRQ
-401 SKSISIHANNGAR
+401 SFNTALSANNGAR
-414 NYYRTDKID
+414 VYYKTDKVT
-423 LIDGYSRYAVQL
+423 LNSGRGRYAVQL
-435 TRVNNSSDRSIM
+435 TRRNNSSDQSIM
-447 KVENAH
+447 KIENAH
-453 IVRVRENVIFENDT
+453 IVRVRENVVFENDT

-494 VISYDRVSKQVD
+494 VISYDRASKQVD

-516 DAVLHTWLITAGESE
+516 DAVLHTWLVTAGESE
-531 RNIDIDGLYR
+531 KNIDIDGLYR
-541 IHDSLPDERLG
+541 IYDSLPDERLG
-552 YFDFTF
+552 YFDYTF

-650 ITEGLSRTPNKIVL
+650 ITEGLSRTTNKIVL

-673 IDRALLEANRLIHQ
+673 MDRALLEANRLIHQ
-687 RTSISLTT
+687 RTSINLTT

-726 KGEVFTTS
+726 NGEVFTTS

-739 DEEVWVYLTDS
+739 NDEMWVYLTDS
-750 MSYTTQKFK
+750 MGYTTQKFK
-759 AEPRPDTEFGF
+759 AEPRPDTNFGF
-770 MASVPEDIELNLYDG
+770 IASVPENIELNFYDG
-785 YRVQSS
+785 YNKQVA
-791 SRYVIATSVETENIK
+791 SRYIIATSDELEMTK
-806 WVITDKRPLGGERY
+806 WIITDKRPLGGERY

-828 DAKADYNA
+828 DAKPDYNV

>member
-1 MPIVEIQKVAG
+1 MPIVEIQRIAG
-12 TKKERVD
+12 TPKERVD
-19 LTVGSFFYS
+19 LKVGFFFYS
-28 DFLAHRKDLSRDVLV
+28 DFLVHREDLSRDVLV
-43 MVNGVELNLDDEL
+43 MVNGVELGLDDEL

-187 YKIYRPKEVIPLINE
+187 YKIYKPKEVIPRINE

-216 PNESKDIPRY
+216 PNESKDIPQQ
-226 TAEANEVVEIRLL
+226 TATASEVVSGEIK
-239 GGNAYA
+239 GGEAA
-245 KIVRQD
+245 IKIVKQD
-251 DFDYFTQVVFP
+251 AFEYFFELTKP
-262 RYISMLI
+262 RSISMTVN
-269 SVSYEIMAYNNET
+269 VSYDT
-282 GQMEQITITKNIT
+282 PQGSVTKDVKIDAQL
-295 VDARLTSYAETD
+295 VDVKESD
-307 DESVILPVEYYTFF
+307 DGSLINPVEYYEFF
-321 FDELSGSEFSQLPS
+321 FTNLSGTDLAQLPP
-335 NTRINT
+335 NAVVNT
-341 TKFVMYDNQFLTV
+341 TKFILYDNQFLTV
-354 GPFFSPVDGDQLWVH
+354 GPFFSPVDGDQMWIHL
-369 TQGQLDGGSTASARI
+369 QAQLGGGDNCNATVEI
-384 DYWKV
+384 WKINT
-389 DVNNEEVVGTRK
+389 DNEEIAGTRQ
-401 SKSISIHANNGAR
+401 SFNTALSANNGAR
-414 NYYRTDKID
+414 VYYKTDKVT
-423 LIDGYSRYAVQL
+423 LNSGRGRYAVQL
-435 TRVNNSSDRSIM
+435 TRRNNSSDQSIM
-447 KVENAH
+447 KIENAH
-453 IVRVRENVIFENDT
+453 IVRVRENVVFENDT

-541 IHDSLPDERLG
+541 IYDSLPDERLG
-552 YFDFTF
+552 YFDYTF

-566 QRIETICNA
+566 QRIETICNV
-575 ARVTAYYDNA
+575 ARVTAYFDNA

-600 TFNRSNITGNDMKIS
+600 TFSRSNITGNDMKIS

-636 NKKDYIRFRVDENG
+636 NKKDYIRFRVDEIG
-650 ITEGLSRTPNKIVL
+650 ITEGISRTPNKIVL

-673 IDRALLEANRLIHQ
+673 LDRALLEANRLIHQ

-739 DEEVWVYLTDS
+739 DDEMWVYLTDS
-750 MSYTTQKFK
+750 MGYTTQKFK
-759 AEPRPDTEFGF
+759 AEPRQDTDFGF
-770 MASVPEDIELNLYDG
+770 IASVPEDIELNLYDG
-785 YRVQSS
+785 YRVQSP
-791 SRYVIATSVETENIK
+791 SRYVIATSVETDNIK
-806 WVITDKRPLGGERY
+806 WVVTDKRPLGGERY

>member
-1 MPIVEIQKVAG
+1 MPIVEIQRIAG
-12 TKKERVD
+12 TPKERVD

-28 DFLAHRKDLSRDVLV
+28 DFLVHQQLHTDVV
-43 MVNGVELNLDDEL
+43 IIVNGRELQEDDEL

-70 QPKGVIGDILNPVFN
+70 QPKSVIGDILNPVFN

-187 YKIYRPKEVIPLINE
+187 YKIYKPKEVIPLINE

-216 PNESKDIPRY
+216 PNESKDIPQQ
-226 TAEANEVVEIRLL
+226 TATANEVVSGEIK
-239 GGNAYA
+239 GGEAA
-245 KIVRQD
+245 IKIVKQD
-251 DFDYFTQVVFP
+251 EFEYFYELTKP
-262 RYISMLI
+262 RSISMTVN
-269 SVSYEIMAYNNET
+269 VSYDT
-282 GQMEQITITKNIT
+282 PQGSVTKDVKIDAQL
-295 VDARLTSYAETD
+295 VDAKESD
-307 DESVILPVEYYTFF
+307 DGSLINPVEYYEFF
-321 FDELSGSEFSQLPS
+321 FTNLTGTDLAQLPP
-335 NTRINT
+335 NAVVNT
-341 TKFVMYDNQFLTV
+341 TKFILYDNQFLTV
-354 GPFFSPVDGDQLWVH
+354 GPFFSPVDGDQMWVH
-369 TQGQLDGGSTASARI
+369 TQGQLGGGDYCSARI
-384 DYWKV
+384 DIWKV
-389 DVNNEEVVGTRK
+389 DINNEEITGTRQQLVTRL
-401 SKSISIHANNGAR
+401 NETNGTR
-414 NYYRTDKID
+414 VYYKTEKIN
-423 LIDGYSRYAVQL
+423 LAAGRGRYAIQL
-435 TRVNNSSDRSIM
+435 TRLENSNDHSIM
-447 KVENAH
+447 KIENAH
-453 IVRVRENVIFENDT
+453 IVRVRENVVFENDT

-506 YTLRPSRSFA
+506 YTRRPSRSFA
-516 DAVLHTWLITAGESE
+516 DAVLHIWLITAGENE

-541 IHDSLPDERLG
+541 IYDNLPDERLG
-552 YFDFTF
+552 YFDYTF

-566 QRIETICNA
+566 QRIETICNS

-673 IDRALLEANRLIHQ
+673 LDRALLEANRLIHQ

-726 KGEVFTTS
+726 TGNAFTTS

-739 DEEVWVYLTDS
+739 DEEMWVYLTDS
-750 MSYTTQKFK
+750 MGYTTQKFK
-759 AEPRPDTEFGF
+759 AEPRLDTEFGF
-770 MASVPEDIELNLYDG
+770 IANVPEDIELNFYDG
-785 YRVQSS
+785 YQKQSP
-791 SRYVIATSVETENIK
+791 SRYVIAASVELENIK

>member
-1 MPIVEIQKVAG
+1 MPIVEIQRIAG
-12 TKKERVD
+12 TPKERVD
-19 LTVGSFFYS
+19 LKVGSFFYS
-28 DFLAHRKDLSRDVLV
+28 DFLVHQQVHADVV
-43 MVNGVELNLDDEL
+43 IIVNGRELQEDDEL

-70 QPKGVIGDILNPVFN
+70 QPKSVIGDILNPVFN

-187 YKIYRPKEVIPLINE
+187 YKIYKPKEVIPLINE

-216 PNESKDIPRY
+216 PNESKDIPQQ
-226 TAEANEVVEIRLL
+226 TATANEVASGEIK
-239 GGNAYA
+239 GGEAA
-245 KIVRQD
+245 IKIVKQD
-251 DFDYFTQVVFP
+251 EFEYFFELTKP
-262 RYISMLI
+262 RSISMTVN
-269 SVSYEIMAYNNET
+269 VSYDTPQGSVNKDVKIDA
-282 GQMEQITITKNIT
+282 QL
-295 VDARLTSYAETD
+295 VDVQVSD
-307 DESVILPVEYYTFF
+307 DGSLINSVEYYEFF
-321 FDELSGSEFSQLPS
+321 FTNLTGTDLAQLPP
-335 NTRINT
+335 NAVVNT
-341 TKFVMYDNQFLTV
+341 TKFILYDNQFLTV
-354 GPFFSPVDGDQLWVH
+354 GPFFSPVDGDQMWVH
-369 TQGQLDGGSTASARI
+369 TQGQLGGGDYCSARI
-384 DYWKV
+384 DIWKI
-389 DVNNEEVVGTRK
+389 DVNNEEIAGTRQQVVTRLNETNGTRVYYK
-401 SKSISIHANNGAR
+401 SE
-414 NYYRTDKID
+414 KIN
-423 LIDGYSRYAVQL
+423 LAAGRGRYAIQL
-435 TRVNNSSDRSIM
+435 TRLENSNDHSIM
-447 KVENAH
+447 KIENAH
-453 IVRVRENVIFENDT
+453 IVRVRENVVFENDT

-516 DAVLHTWLITAGESE
+516 DVVLHTWLITAGESE
-531 RNIDIDGLYR
+531 NNIDIDGLYR
-541 IHDSLPDERLG
+541 IYDSLPDERLG
-552 YFDFTF
+552 YFDYTF

-575 ARVTAYYDNA
+575 ARVTAYFDNA

-636 NKKDYIRFRVDENG
+636 NKKDYIRFRVDEHG

-726 KGEVFTTS
+726 KGEIFTTS

-739 DEEVWVYLTDS
+739 DDEMWVYLTDS
-750 MSYTTQKFK
+750 MGYTTQKFK
-759 AEPRPDTEFGF
+759 AEPRIDTEFGF
-770 MASVPEDIELNLYDG
+770 IASVPEDIELNLYDG
-785 YRVQSS
+785 YQKQSP
-791 SRYVIATSVETENIK
+791 SRYVIAASVELENIK

-828 DAKADYNA
+828 DAKPDYNA

>member
-1 MPIVEIQKVAG
+1 MPIVEIQRIAG
-12 TKKERVD
+12 TPKERVD
-19 LTVGSFFYS
+19 LKVGSFFYS
-28 DFLAHRKDLSRDVLV
+28 DFLVHQQLHNDAVII
-43 MVNGVELNLDDEL
+43 VNGRELQEDDEL

-70 QPKGVIGDILNPVFN
+70 QPKSVIGDILNPVFN

-216 PNESKDIPRY
+216 PNESKDIPQQ
-226 TAEANEVVEIRLL
+226 TATANEVVSGEIK
-239 GGNAYA
+239 GGEAA
-245 KIVRQD
+245 IKIVKQD
-251 DFDYFTQVVFP
+251 EFEYFYELTKP
-262 RYISMLI
+262 RSISMTVN
-269 SVSYEIMAYNNET
+269 VSYGT
-282 GQMEQITITKNIT
+282 PQGSVTKDVKIDAQL
-295 VDARLTSYAETD
+295 VDAKESD
-307 DESVILPVEYYTFF
+307 DGSLINPVEYYEFF
-321 FDELSGSEFSQLPS
+321 FTNLTGTDLAQLPP
-335 NTRINT
+335 NAVVNT
-341 TKFVMYDNQFLTV
+341 TKFILYDNQFLTV
-354 GPFFSPVDGDQLWVH
+354 GPFFSPVDGDQMWIHL
-369 TQGQLDGGSTASARI
+369 QAQLGGGDNCNATVEI
-384 DYWKV
+384 WKINT
-389 DVNNEEVVGTRK
+389 DNEEIAGTRQ
-401 SKSISIHANNGAR
+401 SFNTALSANNGAR
-414 NYYRTDKID
+414 VYYKTDKVT
-423 LIDGYSRYAVQL
+423 LNSGRGRYAVQL
-435 TRVNNSSDRSIM
+435 TRRNNSSDQSIM
-447 KVENAH
+447 KIENAH
-453 IVRVRENVIFENDT
+453 IVRVRENVVFENDT

-531 RNIDIDGLYR
+531 GSIDIDGLYR
-541 IHDSLPDERLG
+541 IYDSLPDERLG
-552 YFDFTF
+552 YFDYTF

-575 ARVTAYYDNA
+575 ARVTAYFDNA

-624 DGIELEYVEPVR
+624 DGIELEYAEPIR

-673 IDRALLEANRLIHQ
+673 MDRALLEANRLIHQ

-726 KGEVFTTS
+726 KGDVFTTS

-739 DEEVWVYLTDS
+739 DEEMWVYLTDS
-750 MSYTTQKFK
+750 MGYTTQKFK
-759 AEPRPDTEFGF
+759 AEPRQDTEFGF
-770 MASVPEDIELNLYDG
+770 VASVPEDIELNFYDG
-785 YRVQSS
+785 YQKQSP
-791 SRYVIATSVETENIK
+791 SRYVMATSVELENIK
-806 WVITDKRPLGGERY
+806 WVVTDKRPLGGERY

-828 DAKADYNA
+828 DAKPDYNA

>member
-1 MPIVEIQKVAG
+1 MPIVEIQRVAG
-12 TKKERVD
+12 TPKERVD
-19 LTVGSFFYS
+19 LTVGSFFYR
-28 DFLAHRKDLSRDVLV
+28 DFLVHQQLHTDA
-43 MVNGVELNLDDEL
+43 MIIVNGRELRDDDEL
-56 DFEITPTHFIQVFD
+56 DFEIVPTHFIQVFD

-148 EYNNNLKTVTE
+148 EYSNNLKTVIE

-187 YKIYRPKEVIPLINE
+187 YKIYKPKEVIPLINE

-216 PNESKDIPRY
+216 PNESKDIPQQ
-226 TAEANEVVEIRLL
+226 TATAKEVVSGEIK
-239 GGNAYA
+239 GGEAA
-245 KIVRQD
+245 IKIVRQD
-251 DFDYFTQVVFP
+251 EFEYFYELTKP
-262 RYISMLI
+262 RSISMTVN
-269 SVSYEIMAYNNET
+269 VSYDTPQGTVNTDVKIDAQLT
-282 GQMEQITITKNIT
+282 GAN
-295 VDARLTSYAETD
+295 VSD
-307 DESVILPVEYYTFF
+307 DGSLINPVEYYEFF
-321 FDELSGSEFSQLPS
+321 FGNLSGSDLAKLPS
-335 NTRINT
+335 NAVVNT
-341 TKFVMYDNQFLTV
+341 TKFILYDNQFLTV
-354 GPFFSPVDGDQLWVH
+354 GPFFSPVDGDQMWIHL
-369 TQGQLDGGSTASARI
+369 QAQLGGGDNCNAAVEIWKIST
-384 DYWKV
+384 D
-389 DVNNEEVVGTRK
+389 NEEIAGTRQ
-401 SKSISIHANNGAR
+401 SFNTALSANNGAR
-414 NYYRTDKID
+414 VYYKTDKVT
-423 LIDGYSRYAVQL
+423 LNSGRGRYAVQL
-435 TRVNNSSDRSIM
+435 TRRNNSSDQSVM
-447 KVENAH
+447 KIENAH
-453 IVRVRENVIFENDT
+453 IVRVRENVVFENDT

-506 YTLRPSRSFA
+506 YAIRPSRSFA

-541 IHDSLPDERLG
+541 IYDSLPDERLG

-566 QRIETICNA
+566 QRIETICNT
-575 ARVTAYYDNA
+575 ARVTAYFDNA

-615 YDMSMPSGY
+615 YDMSMPSGN
-624 DGIELEYVEPVR
+624 DGVEIEYVEPVR
-636 NKKDYIRFRVDENG
+636 NKKDYIRYRVDENG

-673 IDRALLEANRLIHQ
+673 LDRAMLEANRLIHQ
-687 RTSISLTT
+687 RTSISLKT

-726 KGEVFTTS
+726 NGEVFTTS

-739 DEEVWVYLTDS
+739 GHDMWVYLTDS
-750 MSYTTQKFK
+750 MGYTTQKFK
-759 AEPRPDTEFGF
+759 AEPRQDTELGF
-770 MASVPEDIELNLYDG
+770 IARVPEDIVLNLSDG
-785 YRVQSS
+785 NRVQSP
-791 SRYVIATSVETENIK
+791 SRYVIATSTELEMTK
-806 WVITDKRPLGGERY
+806 WVITDKRPMGGERY

>member
-1 MPIVEIQKVAG
+1 MPIVEIQRVAG
-12 TKKERVD
+12 TPKERVD

-28 DFLAHRKDLSRDVLV
+28 DFLVHQHLHNDVV
-43 MVNGVELNLDDEL
+43 IVVNGREMQDDDEL
-56 DFEITPTHFIQVFD
+56 DFEITPTHFIQIFD

-187 YKIYRPKEVIPLINE
+187 YKIYKPKEVIPLINE

-216 PNESKDIPRY
+216 PNESKDIPQQ
-226 TAEANEVVEIRLL
+226 TATASEVVSGEIK
-239 GGNAYA
+239 GGEAA
-245 KIVRQD
+245 IKIVKQD
-251 DFDYFTQVVFP
+251 EFEYFYELTKP
-262 RYISMLI
+262 RSISMTVN
-269 SVSYEIMAYNNET
+269 VSYDT
-282 GQMEQITITKNIT
+282 PQGSVTKDVKIDAQL
-295 VDARLTSYAETD
+295 VDVKESD
-307 DESVILPVEYYTFF
+307 DGSLINPVEYYEFF
-321 FDELSGSEFSQLPS
+321 FTNLSGTDLAQLPP
-335 NTRINT
+335 NAVVNT
-341 TKFVMYDNQFLTV
+341 TKFILYDNQFLTV
-354 GPFFSPVDGDQLWVH
+354 GPFFSPVDGDQMWIHL
-369 TQGQLDGGSTASARI
+369 QAQLGGGDNCNATVEI
-384 DYWKV
+384 WKINT
-389 DVNNEEVVGTRK
+389 DNEEIAGTRQ
-401 SKSISIHANNGAR
+401 SFNTALSANNGAR
-414 NYYRTDKID
+414 VYYKTDKVT
-423 LIDGYSRYAVQL
+423 LNAGRGRYAVQL
-435 TRVNNSSDRSIM
+435 TRRNNSSDQSIM
-447 KVENAH
+447 KIENAH
-453 IVRVRENVIFENDT
+453 IVRVRENVVFENDT

-494 VISYDRVSKQVD
+494 HISYDRVSKQVD

-516 DAVLHTWLITAGESE
+516 DAVLHTWLITAGENE
-531 RNIDIDGLYR
+531 KNIDIDGLYR
-541 IHDSLPDERLG
+541 IFDSLPDERLG
-552 YFDFTF
+552 YFDYTF

-636 NKKDYIRFRVDENG
+636 NKKDYIRFRVDKNG

-673 IDRALLEANRLIHQ
+673 MDRALLEANRLIHQ

-739 DEEVWVYLTDS
+739 DEEMWVYLTDS
-750 MSYTTQKFK
+750 MGYTTQKFK

-770 MASVPEDIELNLYDG
+770 IASVPEDIELNFYDG
-785 YRVQSS
+785 YQKQSP
-791 SRYVIATSVETENIK
+791 SRYVIATSVELENIK

-828 DAKADYNA
+828 DAKPDYNA

>member
-1 MPIVEIQKVAG
+1 MPIVEIQRIAG
-12 TKKERVD
+12 TPKERVD
-19 LTVGSFFYS
+19 LKVGSFFYS
-28 DFLAHRKDLSRDVLV
+28 DFLVHREDLSRDVLV
-43 MVNGVELNLDDEL
+43 TVNGVELGLDDEL
-56 DFEITPTHFIQVFD
+56 DFEITPTHVIQVFD
-70 QPKGVIGDILNPVFN
+70 QPKSVIGDILNPVFN

-216 PNESKDIPRY
+216 PNESKDIPQQ
-226 TAEANEVVEIRLL
+226 TATANEVVSGEIK
-239 GGNAYA
+239 GGEAA
-245 KIVRQD
+245 IKIVKQD
-251 DFDYFTQVVFP
+251 EFEYFYELTKP
-262 RYISMLI
+262 RSISMTVN
-269 SVSYEIMAYNNET
+269 VSYDT
-282 GQMEQITITKNIT
+282 PQGLVTKDVKIDAQL
-295 VDARLTSYAETD
+295 VDAKESD
-307 DESVILPVEYYTFF
+307 DGSLINPVEYYEFF
-321 FDELSGSEFSQLPS
+321 FTNLSGTDLAQLPP
-335 NTRINT
+335 NAVVNT
-341 TKFVMYDNQFLTV
+341 TKFILYDNQFLTV
-354 GPFFSPVDGDQLWVH
+354 GPFFSPVDGDQMWIHL
-369 TQGQLDGGSTASARI
+369 QAQLGGGDNCNATVEI
-384 DYWKV
+384 WKINT
-389 DVNNEEVVGTRK
+389 DNEEIAGTRQ
-401 SKSISIHANNGAR
+401 SFNTALSANNGAR
-414 NYYRTDKID
+414 VYYKTDKVT
-423 LIDGYSRYAVQL
+423 LNAGRGRYAVQL
-435 TRVNNSSDRSIM
+435 TRRNNSSDQSIM
-447 KVENAH
+447 KIENAH
-453 IVRVRENVIFENDT
+453 IVRVRENVVFENDT

-494 VISYDRVSKQVD
+494 HISYDRESKKVD

-516 DAVLHTWLITAGESE
+516 DAMLHTWIITAGESE

-541 IHDSLPDERLG
+541 IYDSLPDERLG
-552 YFDFTF
+552 YFDYTF

-650 ITEGLSRTPNKIVL
+650 ITAGLSRTPNKIVL

-673 IDRALLEANRLIHQ
+673 MDRALLEANRLIHQ

-726 KGEVFTTS
+726 SGEVFTTS

-739 DEEVWVYLTDS
+739 DEEMWVYLTDS
-750 MSYTTQKFK
+750 MGYTTQKFK
-759 AEPRPDTEFGF
+759 AEPRQDTEFGF
-770 MASVPEDIELNLYDG
+770 IASVPEDIELNLYDG
-785 YRVQSS
+785 YQKQSP
-791 SRYVIATSVETENIK
+791 SRYVIATSVELENIK

-828 DAKADYNA
+828 DAKPDYNA

>member
-1 MPIVEIQKVAG
+1 MPIVEIQRIAG
-12 TKKERVD
+12 TPKERVD
-19 LTVGSFFYS
+19 LKVSSFFYS
-28 DFLAHRKDLSRDVLV
+28 DFLVHRKDLSRDVLV
-43 MVNGVELNLDDEL
+43 TVNGAELGLDDEL
-56 DFEITPTHFIQVFD
+56 DFEITPTHFIQVLD
-70 QPKGVIGDILNPVFN
+70 QPKSVIGDILNPVFN

-187 YKIYRPKEVIPLINE
+187 YKIYRPSEVIPLINE

-216 PNESKDIPRY
+216 PNESKDIPQQ
-226 TAEANEVVEIRLL
+226 TATANEVVSGEIK
-239 GGNAYA
+239 GGEAA
-245 KIVRQD
+245 IKIVKQD
-251 DFDYFTQVVFP
+251 EFEYFFELTKP
-262 RYISMLI
+262 RSISMTVN
-269 SVSYEIMAYNNET
+269 VSYDT
-282 GQMEQITITKNIT
+282 PQGSVTKDVKIDAQL
-295 VDARLTSYAETD
+295 VDAKESD
-307 DESVILPVEYYTFF
+307 DGSLINPVEYYEFF
-321 FDELSGSEFSQLPS
+321 FTNLTGTDLAQLPP
-335 NTRINT
+335 NAVVNT
-341 TKFVMYDNQFLTV
+341 TKFILYDNQFLTV
-354 GPFFSPVDGDQLWVH
+354 GPFFSPVDGDQMWVH
-369 TQGQLDGGSTASARI
+369 LQAQLGGGDNCNATVEI
-384 DYWKV
+384 WKINT
-389 DVNNEEVVGTRK
+389 DNEEIAGTRQ
-401 SKSISIHANNGAR
+401 SFNTALSANNGAR
-414 NYYRTDKID
+414 VYYKTDKVT
-423 LIDGYSRYAVQL
+423 LNSGRGRYAVQL
-435 TRVNNSSDRSIM
+435 TRRNNSSDQSIM

-453 IVRVRENVIFENDT
+453 IVRVRESVVFENDT

-494 VISYDRVSKQVD
+494 HISYDRVSKQVD

-531 RNIDIDGLYR
+531 KNIDIDGLYR
-541 IHDSLPDERLG
+541 IYDSLPDERLG
-552 YFDFTF
+552 YFDYTF

-566 QRIETICNA
+566 QRIETICNS

-673 IDRALLEANRLIHQ
+673 MDRALLEANRLIHQ

-726 KGEVFTTS
+726 DGGAFTTS

-739 DEEVWVYLTDS
+739 DEEMWVYLTDS
-750 MSYTTQKFK
+750 MGYTTQKFK
-759 AEPRPDTEFGF
+759 AEPRIDTDFGF
-770 MASVPEDIELNLYDG
+770 IASVPENIELNFYDG
-785 YRVQSS
+785 YQKQSP
-791 SRYVIATSVETENIK
+791 SRYVIATSVELESIK

-828 DAKADYNA
+828 DAKPDYNA

>member
-1 MPIVEIQKVAG
+1 MPIVEIQRVAG

-19 LTVGSFFYS
+19 LKVGSFFYS
-28 DFLAHRKDLSRDVLV
+28 DFLVHRKDLSRDVLV
-43 MVNGVELNLDDEL
+43 TVNGVELGLDAEL
-56 DFEITPTHFIQVFD
+56 DFEIIPAHFIQVFD

-187 YKIYRPKEVIPLINE
+187 YKIYKPKEVIPLINE

-216 PNESKDIPRY
+216 PNESKDIPQQ
-226 TAEANEVVEIRLL
+226 TATANEVVSGEIK
-239 GGNAYA
+239 GGEAA
-245 KIVRQD
+245 IKIVKQD
-251 DFDYFTQVVFP
+251 EFEYFYELTKP
-262 RYISMLI
+262 RSISMTVN
-269 SVSYEIMAYNNET
+269 VSYDTPQGPVNKDVKIDA
-282 GQMEQITITKNIT
+282 QL
-295 VDARLTSYAETD
+295 VDAKESD
-307 DESVILPVEYYTFF
+307 DGSLINPVEYYEFF
-321 FDELSGSEFSQLPS
+321 FTNLTGTDLAQLPP
-335 NTRINT
+335 NAVVNT
-341 TKFVMYDNQFLTV
+341 TKFILYDNQFLTV
-354 GPFFSPVDGDQLWVH
+354 GPFFSPVDGDQMWIHL
-369 TQGQLDGGSTASARI
+369 QAQLGGGDNCNATVEI
-384 DYWKV
+384 WKINT
-389 DVNNEEVVGTRK
+389 DNEEIAGTRQ
-401 SKSISIHANNGAR
+401 SFNTALSANNGAR
-414 NYYRTDKID
+414 VYYKTDKVT
-423 LIDGYSRYAVQL
+423 LNSGRGRYAVQL
-435 TRVNNSSDRSIM
+435 TRRNNSSDQSIM
-447 KVENAH
+447 KIENAH
-453 IVRVRENVIFENDT
+453 IVRVRENVVFENDT

-494 VISYDRVSKQVD
+494 HISYDRVSKQVD

-531 RNIDIDGLYR
+531 KNIDIDGLYR
-541 IHDSLPDERLG
+541 IYDSLPDERLG
-552 YFDFTF
+552 YFDYTF

-575 ARVTAYYDNA
+575 ARVTAYFDNA

-664 QGCRNRYQA
+664 QGCRNSYQA
-673 IDRALLEANRLIHQ
+673 MDRALLEANRLIHQ

-720 GYITER
+720 GYFTER
-726 KGEVFTTS
+726 NGEAFTTS

-739 DEEVWVYLTDS
+739 DEEMWVYLTDS
-750 MSYTTQKFK
+750 MGYTTQKFK
-759 AEPRPDTEFGF
+759 AEPRNDTEFGF
-770 MASVPEDIELNLYDG
+770 IASVPEDIELNFYDG
-785 YRVQSS
+785 YRVQSP
-791 SRYVIATSVETENIK
+791 SRYVIATSVETDNIK

-828 DAKADYNA
+828 DAKPDYNA

>member
-1 MPIVEIQKVAG
+1 MPIVEIQRIAG
-12 TKKERVD
+12 TPKERVD

-28 DFLAHRKDLSRDVLV
+28 DFLVHQQLHTDVV
-43 MVNGVELNLDDEL
+43 IIVNGRELQEDDEL

-70 QPKGVIGDILNPVFN
+70 QPKSVIGDILNPVFN

-187 YKIYRPKEVIPLINE
+187 YKIYKPKEVIPLINE

-216 PNESKDIPRY
+216 PNESKDIPQQ
-226 TAEANEVVEIRLL
+226 TATANEVVSGEIK
-239 GGNAYA
+239 GGEAA
-245 KIVRQD
+245 IKIVKQD
-251 DFDYFTQVVFP
+251 EFEYFYELTKP
-262 RYISMLI
+262 RSISMTVN
-269 SVSYEIMAYNNET
+269 VSYDT
-282 GQMEQITITKNIT
+282 PQGSVTKDVKIDAQL
-295 VDARLTSYAETD
+295 VDAK
-307 DESVILPVEYYTFF
+307 ESGDGSLINPVEYYEFF
-321 FDELSGSEFSQLPS
+321 FTNLSGTDLTQLPP
-335 NTRINT
+335 NAVVNT
-341 TKFVMYDNQFLTV
+341 TKFILYDNQFLTV
-354 GPFFSPVDGDQLWVH
+354 GPFFSPVDGDQMWIHL
-369 TQGQLDGGSTASARI
+369 QAQLGGGDNCNATVEI
-384 DYWKV
+384 WKINA
-389 DVNNEEVVGTRK
+389 DNEEIAGTRQ
-401 SKSISIHANNGAR
+401 SFNTALSANNGAR
-414 NYYRTDKID
+414 VYYKTDKVT
-423 LIDGYSRYAVQL
+423 LNSGRGRYAVQL
-435 TRVNNSSDRSIM
+435 TRRNNSSDQSVM
-447 KVENAH
+447 KIENAH
-453 IVRVRENVIFENDT
+453 IVRVRENVVFENDT

-531 RNIDIDGLYR
+531 KNIDIDGLYR
-541 IHDSLPDERLG
+541 IFDSLPDERLG
-552 YFDFTF
+552 YFDYTF

-575 ARVTAYYDNA
+575 ARVTAYFDNA
-585 VLTFSREQSS
+585 VLTFSREQFS

-600 TFNRSNITGNDMKIS
+600 TFNRTNITGNDMKIS

-673 IDRALLEANRLIHQ
+673 MDRALLEANRLIHQ

-710 ADTYDSNQQA
+710 ADTYDSNQQS
-720 GYITER
+720 GYVTER
-726 KGEVFTTS
+726 NGEVFTTS

-739 DEEVWVYLTDS
+739 DDEMWVYLTDS
-750 MSYTTQKFK
+750 MGYTTQKFK
-759 AEPRPDTEFGF
+759 AEPRLDTEFGF
-770 MASVPEDIELNLYDG
+770 IASVPEDIELNFYDG
-785 YRVQSS
+785 YRVQSP
-791 SRYVIATSVETENIK
+791 SRYVIATSIETDNIK

-828 DAKADYNA
+828 DAKADYNT

>member
-1 MPIVEIQKVAG
+1 MPIVEIQRIAG
-12 TKKERVD
+12 TPKERVD
-19 LTVGSFFYS
+19 LKVGSFFYS
-28 DFLAHRKDLSRDVLV
+28 DFLVHQQLHSDVLII
-43 MVNGVELNLDDEL
+43 VNGRELQEDDEL
-56 DFEITPTHFIQVFD
+56 DFEITPTHYIQVLD

-187 YKIYRPKEVIPLINE
+187 YKIYKPKEVIPLINE

-216 PNESKDIPRY
+216 PNESKDIPQQ
-226 TAEANEVVEIRLL
+226 TATANEVVSGEIK
-239 GGNAYA
+239 GGEAA
-245 KIVRQD
+245 IKIVKQD
-251 DFDYFTQVVFP
+251 EFEYFYELTKP
-262 RYISMLI
+262 RSISMI
-269 SVSYEIMAYNNET
+269 VNVSYDT
-282 GQMEQITITKNIT
+282 PQGSVTKDVKIDAQL
-295 VDARLTSYAETD
+295 VDAKESD
-307 DESVILPVEYYTFF
+307 DGSLINPVEYYEFF
-321 FDELSGSEFSQLPS
+321 FTNLSGTDLAQLPP
-335 NTRINT
+335 NAVVNT
-341 TKFVMYDNQFLTV
+341 TKFILYDNQFLTV
-354 GPFFSPVDGDQLWVH
+354 GPFFSPVDGDQMWIHL
-369 TQGQLDGGSTASARI
+369 QAQLGGGDNCNATVEI
-384 DYWKV
+384 WKINT
-389 DVNNEEVVGTRK
+389 DNEEIAGTRQ
-401 SKSISIHANNGAR
+401 SFNTALSANNGAR
-414 NYYRTDKID
+414 VYYKTDKVT
-423 LIDGYSRYAVQL
+423 LNSGRGRYAVQL
-435 TRVNNSSDRSIM
+435 TRRNNSSDQSIM
-447 KVENAH
+447 KIENAH
-453 IVRVRENVIFENDT
+453 IVRVRENVVFENDT

-494 VISYDRVSKQVD
+494 HISYDRVSKQVD

-531 RNIDIDGLYR
+531 KNIDIDGLYR
-541 IHDSLPDERLG
+541 INDSLPDERLG
-552 YFDFTF
+552 YFDYTF

-575 ARVTAYYDNA
+575 ARVTAYFDNA

-673 IDRALLEANRLIHQ
+673 MDRALLEANRLIHQ

-750 MSYTTQKFK
+750 MGYTTQKFK
-759 AEPRPDTEFGF
+759 AESRADTEFGF
-770 MASVPEDIELNLYDG
+770 IASVPEDIELNFYDG
-785 YRVQSS
+785 YNKQVA
-791 SRYVIATSVETENIK
+791 SRYIIATSDELEMTK
-806 WVITDKRPLGGERY
+806 WIITDKRPLGGERY

-828 DAKADYNA
+828 DAKPDYNA

>member
-1 MPIVEIQKVAG
+1 MPIVEIQRVAG
-12 TKKERVD
+12 TPKERVD

-28 DFLAHRKDLSRDVLV
+28 DFLVHQQLHSDVVIL
-43 MVNGVELNLDDEL
+43 VNGRELQEDDEL

-135 VRAFPD
+135 VRSFPD

-187 YKIYRPKEVIPLINE
+187 YKIYRPSEVIPLINE

-216 PNESKDIPRY
+216 PNESKDIPQQ
-226 TAEANEVVEIRLL
+226 TATANEVVSGEII
-239 GGNAYA
+239 GGEAA
-245 KIVRQD
+245 IKIVKQD
-251 DFDYFTQVVFP
+251 EFEYFYELTKP
-262 RYISMLI
+262 RSISMTVN
-269 SVSYEIMAYNNET
+269 VSYDTPQGPVNKDVKIDA
-282 GQMEQITITKNIT
+282 QL
-295 VDARLTSYAETD
+295 VDVQVSD
-307 DESVILPVEYYTFF
+307 DGSLINPVEYYEFF
-321 FDELSGSEFSQLPS
+321 FTNLTGTDLAQLPP
-335 NTRINT
+335 NAVVNT
-341 TKFVMYDNQFLTV
+341 TKFILYDNQFLTV
-354 GPFFSPVDGDQLWVH
+354 GPFFSPVDGDQMWIHL
-369 TQGQLDGGSTASARI
+369 QAQLGGGDNCNATVEI
-384 DYWKV
+384 WKINT
-389 DVNNEEVVGTRK
+389 DNEEIAGTRQ
-401 SKSISIHANNGAR
+401 SFNTALSANNGAR
-414 NYYRTDKID
+414 VYYKTDKVT
-423 LIDGYSRYAVQL
+423 LNSGRGRYAVQL
-435 TRVNNSSDRSIM
+435 TRRNNSSDQSIM
-447 KVENAH
+447 KIENAH
-453 IVRVRENVIFENDT
+453 IVRVRENVVFDNDT

-506 YTLRPSRSFA
+506 YTCRPSRSFA

-531 RNIDIDGLYR
+531 KNIDIDGLYR
-541 IHDSLPDERLG
+541 IYDSLPDERLG
-552 YFDFTF
+552 YFDYTF

-566 QRIETICNA
+566 QRIETICNS

-595 EFPMT
+595 EFPMA

-664 QGCRNRYQA
+664 QGCRSRYQA
-673 IDRALLEANRLIHQ
+673 MDRALLEANRLIHQ

-726 KGEVFTTS
+726 KGEIFTTS

-739 DEEVWVYLTDS
+739 DEEMWVYLTDS
-750 MSYTTQKFK
+750 MGYTTQKLK

-770 MASVPEDIELNLYDG
+770 IAGVPEYIELNFYDG
-785 YRVQSS
+785 YQKQSP
-791 SRYVIATSVETENIK
+791 SRYVIATSVELENIK

>member
-1 MPIVEIQKVAG
+1 MPIVEIQRIAG
-12 TKKERVD
+12 TPKERVD
-19 LTVGSFFYS
+19 LKVGSFFYS
-28 DFLAHRKDLSRDVLV
+28 DFLVHQQLHSDVVIL
-43 MVNGVELNLDDEL
+43 VNGRELQEDDEL

-187 YKIYRPKEVIPLINE
+187 YKIYKPKEIIPLINE

-216 PNESKDIPRY
+216 PNESKDIPQQ
-226 TAEANEVVEIRLL
+226 TATANEVVSGEIK
-239 GGNAYA
+239 GGEAA
-245 KIVRQD
+245 IKIVKQD
-251 DFDYFTQVVFP
+251 EFEYFFELTKP
-262 RYISMLI
+262 RSISMTVN
-269 SVSYEIMAYNNET
+269 VSYDT
-282 GQMEQITITKNIT
+282 PQGSVTKDVKIDAQL
-295 VDARLTSYAETD
+295 VDAKESD
-307 DESVILPVEYYTFF
+307 DGALIGKIYYYEFF
-321 FDELSGSEFSQLPS
+321 FTNLTGTDLAQLPP
-335 NTRINT
+335 NAVVNT
-341 TKFVMYDNQFLTV
+341 TKFILYDNQFLTV
-354 GPFFSPVDGDQLWVH
+354 GPFFSPVDGDQMWIHL
-369 TQGQLDGGSTASARI
+369 QAQLGGGDNCNATVEI
-384 DYWKV
+384 WKINT
-389 DVNNEEVVGTRK
+389 DNEEIAGTRQ
-401 SKSISIHANNGAR
+401 SFNTALSANNGAR
-414 NYYRTDKID
+414 VYYKTDKVT
-423 LIDGYSRYAVQL
+423 LNSGRGRYAVQL
-435 TRVNNSSDRSIM
+435 TRRNNSSDQSIM
-447 KVENAH
+447 KIENAH
-453 IVRVRENVIFENDT
+453 IVRVRENVVFENDT

-531 RNIDIDGLYR
+531 KNIDIDGLYR
-541 IHDSLPDERLG
+541 IYDSLPDERLG
-552 YFDFTF
+552 YFDYTF

-575 ARVTAYYDNA
+575 ARVTAYFDNA

-673 IDRALLEANRLIHQ
+673 LDRSLLEANRLIHQ

-726 KGEVFTTS
+726 NGEIFTTS

-739 DEEVWVYLTDS
+739 DAEMWVYLTDS
-750 MSYTTQKFK
+750 MGYTTQKFK
-759 AEPRPDTEFGF
+759 AEKRLDTEFGF
-770 MASVPEDIELNLYDG
+770 IASVPEDIELNLYDG
-785 YRVQSS
+785 YRVQSP
-791 SRYVIATSVETENIK
+791 SRYVIATSVETDNIK

-820 TITATEYF
+820 TITATECF
-828 DAKADYNA
+828 DAKPDYNA

>member
-1 MPIVEIQKVAG
+1 MPIVEIQRIAG
-12 TKKERVD
+12 TPKERVD

-28 DFLAHRKDLSRDVLV
+28 DFLVHQQLHSDVVIL
-43 MVNGVELNLDDEL
+43 VNGRALQEDDEL

-187 YKIYRPKEVIPLINE
+187 YKIYKPKEVIPLINE

-216 PNESKDIPRY
+216 PNESKDIPRQ
-226 TAEANEVVEIRLL
+226 TATANEVVSGEIK
-239 GGNAYA
+239 GGEAA
-245 KIVRQD
+245 IKIVKQD
-251 DFDYFTQVVFP
+251 EFEYFYELTKP
-262 RYISMLI
+262 RSISMTVN
-269 SVSYEIMAYNNET
+269 VSYDT
-282 GQMEQITITKNIT
+282 PQGLVTKDVKIDAQL
-295 VDARLTSYAETD
+295 VDAKESD
-307 DESVILPVEYYTFF
+307 DGSLINPVEYYEFF
-321 FDELSGSEFSQLPS
+321 FTNLTGTDLAQLPP
-335 NTRINT
+335 NAVVNT
-341 TKFVMYDNQFLTV
+341 TKFILYDNQFLTV
-354 GPFFSPVDGDQLWVH
+354 GPFFSPVDGDQMWIHL
-369 TQGQLDGGSTASARI
+369 QAQLGGGDNCNATVEI
-384 DYWKV
+384 WKINT
-389 DVNNEEVVGTRK
+389 DNEEIAGTRQ
-401 SKSISIHANNGAR
+401 SFNTVLSANNGAR
-414 NYYRTDKID
+414 VYYKTDKVT
-423 LIDGYSRYAVQL
+423 LNSGRGRYAVQL
-435 TRVNNSSDRSIM
+435 TRRNNSSDQSIM
-447 KVENAH
+447 KIENAH
-453 IVRVRENVIFENDT
+453 IVRVRENVVFDNDT

-494 VISYDRVSKQVD
+494 VISYDRASKQVD

-531 RNIDIDGLYR
+531 KNIDIDGLYR
-541 IHDSLPDERLG
+541 IYDSLPDERLG
-552 YFDFTF
+552 YFDYTF

-566 QRIETICNA
+566 QRIETICNS

-673 IDRALLEANRLIHQ
+673 LDRALLEANRLIYQ

-726 KGEVFTTS
+726 NGEIFTTS

-739 DEEVWVYLTDS
+739 DNDMWVYLTDS
-750 MSYTTQKFK
+750 MGYTTQKFK
-759 AEPRPDTEFGF
+759 AEPRADTEFGF
-770 MASVPEDIELNLYDG
+770 IASVPEDIELNFYDG
-785 YRVQSS
+785 YNKQVA
-791 SRYVIATSVETENIK
+791 SRYIIATSDELEMTK

-828 DAKADYNA
+828 DAKSDYNA

>member
-1 MPIVEIQKVAG
+1 MPIVEIQRIAG
-12 TKKERVD
+12 TPKERVD
-19 LTVGSFFYS
+19 LKVGSFFYS
-28 DFLAHRKDLSRDVLV
+28 DFLVHQQLHTDVV
-43 MVNGVELNLDDEL
+43 IVVNGRELQEDDEL

-187 YKIYRPKEVIPLINE
+187 YRIYRPKEVIPLINE

-216 PNESKDIPRY
+216 PNESKDIPQQ
-226 TAEANEVVEIRLL
+226 TATANEVVSGEIK
-239 GGNAYA
+239 GGEAA
-245 KIVRQD
+245 IKIVKQD
-251 DFDYFTQVVFP
+251 EFEYFFELTKP
-262 RYISMLI
+262 RSISMTVN
-269 SVSYEIMAYNNET
+269 VSYDTPQGAV
-282 GQMEQITITKNIT
+282 TKDVKIDAQL
-295 VDARLTSYAETD
+295 VDAKESD
-307 DESVILPVEYYTFF
+307 DGSLINPVEYYEFF
-321 FDELSGSEFSQLPS
+321 FTNLSGTDLAQLPP
-335 NTRINT
+335 NAVVNT
-341 TKFVMYDNQFLTV
+341 TKFILYDNQFLTV
-354 GPFFSPVDGDQLWVH
+354 GPFFSPVDGDQMWIHL
-369 TQGQLDGGSTASARI
+369 QAQLGGGDNCNATVEI
-384 DYWKV
+384 WKINT
-389 DVNNEEVVGTRK
+389 DNEEIAGTRQ
-401 SKSISIHANNGAR
+401 SFNTGLSANNGAR
-414 NYYRTDKID
+414 VYYKTDKVT
-423 LIDGYSRYAVQL
+423 LNAGRGRYAVQL
-435 TRVNNSSDRSIM
+435 TRRNNSSDQSIM
-447 KVENAH
+447 KIENAH
-453 IVRVRENVIFENDT
+453 IVRVRENVVFENDT

-494 VISYDRVSKQVD
+494 VISYDRASKQVD

-531 RNIDIDGLYR
+531 KNIDIDGLYR
-541 IHDSLPDERLG
+541 IYDSLPDERLG

-575 ARVTAYYDNA
+575 ARVTAYFDNA

-673 IDRALLEANRLIHQ
+673 MDRALLEANRLIHQ

-726 KGEVFTTS
+726 NGEIFTTS

-739 DEEVWVYLTDS
+739 DDEMWVYLTDS
-750 MSYTTQKFK
+750 MGYTTQKFK

-770 MASVPEDIELNLYDG
+770 IASVPEDIELNFYDG
-785 YRVQSS
+785 YRVQSP

-828 DAKADYNA
+828 DAKPDYNA

>member
-1 MPIVEIQKVAG
+1 MPIVEIQRIAG
-12 TKKERVD
+12 TPKERVD

-28 DFLAHRKDLSRDVLV
+28 DFLVHQQLHSDVVIL
-43 MVNGVELNLDDEL
+43 VNGRELQSDDEL

-187 YKIYRPKEVIPLINE
+187 YKIYKPKEVIPLINE

-216 PNESKDIPRY
+216 PNESKDIPQQ
-226 TAEANEVVEIRLL
+226 TATANEVVSGEIK
-239 GGNAYA
+239 GGEAA
-245 KIVRQD
+245 IKIVKQD
-251 DFDYFTQVVFP
+251 EFEYFYELTKP
-262 RYISMLI
+262 RSISMTVN
-269 SVSYEIMAYNNET
+269 VSYDTPQGSVNKDVKIDA
-282 GQMEQITITKNIT
+282 QL
-295 VDARLTSYAETD
+295 VDVQVSD
-307 DESVILPVEYYTFF
+307 DGSLINPIEYYEFF
-321 FDELSGSEFSQLPS
+321 FTNLTGTDLAQLPP
-335 NTRINT
+335 NAVVNT
-341 TKFVMYDNQFLTV
+341 TKFILYDNQFLTV
-354 GPFFSPVDGDQLWVH
+354 GPFFSPVDGDQMWIHL
-369 TQGQLDGGSTASARI
+369 QAQLGGGDNCNATVEI
-384 DYWKV
+384 WKINT
-389 DVNNEEVVGTRK
+389 DNEEIAGTRQ
-401 SKSISIHANNGAR
+401 SFNTALSANNGAR
-414 NYYRTDKID
+414 VYYKTDKVT
-423 LIDGYSRYAVQL
+423 LNSGRGRYAVQL
-435 TRVNNSSDRSIM
+435 TRRNNSSDQSIM
-447 KVENAH
+447 KIENAH
-453 IVRVRENVIFENDT
+453 IVRVRENVVFENDT

-531 RNIDIDGLYR
+531 KNIDIDGLYR
-541 IHDSLPDERLG
+541 IYDSLPDERLG
-552 YFDFTF
+552 YFDYTF

-673 IDRALLEANRLIHQ
+673 MDRALLEANRLIHQ

-710 ADTYDSNQQA
+710 ADTYDSNQQE

-726 KGEVFTTS
+726 NGEAFTTS

-739 DEEVWVYLTDS
+739 DDEMWVYLTDS
-750 MSYTTQKFK
+750 MGYTTQKFK
-759 AEPRPDTEFGF
+759 AEPRNDTEFGF
-770 MASVPEDIELNLYDG
+770 IASVPEDIELNFYDG
-785 YRVQSS
+785 YRVQSP

>member
-1 MPIVEIQKVAG
+1 MPIVEIQRIAG
-12 TKKERVD
+12 TPKERVD
-19 LTVGSFFYS
+19 LKVGSFFYS
-28 DFLAHRKDLSRDVLV
+28 DFLVHQQLHTDVV
-43 MVNGVELNLDDEL
+43 IIVNGRELQEDDEL
-56 DFEITPTHFIQVFD
+56 DFEITPTHFIQVLD
-70 QPKGVIGDILNPVFN
+70 QPKSVIGDILNPVFN

-103 AESNVKDSPNNRL
+103 ADSNVKDSPNNRL

-216 PNESKDIPRY
+216 PNESKDIPQQMA
-226 TAEANEVVEIRLL
+226 TANEVVPGEIK
-239 GGNAYA
+239 GGEAA
-245 KIVRQD
+245 IKIVKQD
-251 DFDYFTQVVFP
+251 EFEYFYELTKP
-262 RYISMLI
+262 RSISMTVNVSYDTPQGSVTKDVKIDAQLVDAKESDDGSLI
-269 SVSYEIMAYNNET
+269 S
-282 GQMEQITITKNIT
+282 
-295 VDARLTSYAETD
+295 
-307 DESVILPVEYYTFF
+307 PVEYYEFF
-321 FDELSGSEFSQLPS
+321 FTNLSGTDLAQLPP
-335 NTRINT
+335 NAVVNT
-341 TKFVMYDNQFLTV
+341 TKFILYDNQFLTV
-354 GPFFSPVDGDQLWVH
+354 GPFFSPVDGDQMWIHL
-369 TQGQLDGGSTASARI
+369 QAQLGGGDNCNATVEI
-384 DYWKV
+384 WKINT
-389 DVNNEEVVGTRK
+389 DNEEIAGTRQ
-401 SKSISIHANNGAR
+401 SFNTALSANNGAR
-414 NYYRTDKID
+414 VYYKTDKVT
-423 LIDGYSRYAVQL
+423 LNSGRGRYAVQL
-435 TRVNNSSDRSIM
+435 TRRNNSSDQSIM
-447 KVENAH
+447 KIENAH
-453 IVRVRENVIFENDT
+453 IVRVRENVVFDNDT

-494 VISYDRVSKQVD
+494 HISYDRVSKQVD

-531 RNIDIDGLYR
+531 KNIDIDGLYR
-541 IHDSLPDERLG
+541 IYDSLPDERLG
-552 YFDFTF
+552 YFDYTF

-575 ARVTAYYDNA
+575 ARVTAYFDNA

-673 IDRALLEANRLIHQ
+673 MDRALLEANRLIHQ

-739 DEEVWVYLTDS
+739 DDEMWVYLTDS
-750 MSYTTQKFK
+750 MGYTTQKFK

-770 MASVPEDIELNLYDG
+770 IASVPEDIELNLYDG

-791 SRYVIATSVETENIK
+791 SRYVIATSIETDNIK

-828 DAKADYNA
+828 DAKPDYNA